1 MNKIIKRN
9 SEIVEYNSNKI
20 KSAIKSANH
29 DLDNKFSDAEI
40 EVIYE
45 ASKNEVEELLK
56 THNVSVEEINDIVEK
71 AMMKYDCYELAK
83 QFIEYRY
90 RHKLIRESNT
100 TDESIFE
107 LINGKSEYWNEENS
121 NKNARLVTTQRDYI
135 AGIVNTDIAR
145 RFLLPKDVVKA
156 HDEGIIH
163 EHDMDYLADFARHN
177 CELINLDDMLQNGTV
192 LNGVMIEKPHRLITA
207 STIATQIMTAVS
219 ASTYGGLTITL
230 THLAPF
236 VRNSFYF
243 HYKFFVEKILNQ
255 QINPKLD
262 ADTEMCNDLYLENKL
277 AYKYATE
284 QLNKEIEDSVQ
295 TFNYQ
300 INSMSSTNGQAPFC
314 SVFMY
319 LNETDEYKD
328 ELALLIKEFLVQRI
342 KGLKNEK
349 GVYVTQAFPKLLYV
363 LEEDNIREDSKY
375 WYLTELSAKCSAKR
389 LVPDYISEKVMRR
402 LKINKFGYGDVYG
415 PMGCVAGNEV
425 ITYKFN
431 HSVYIETF
439 EKMWDRLAKAYEV
452 KYQPN
457 NKDLYIDTDGV
468 EIYDQTKGFVKN
480 LRVIKNHNKKWLKI
494 TFSDGRI
501 LTCTPDH
508 PFETMDKG
516 VVKAQDLTD
525 ANTIEIDC
533 RPNNEI
539 DKALIVKTD
548 VAWLNGFMFC
558 NGTIGERNA
567 VMIDEKEDQTVI
579 DKITN
584 LLKNEYKLNTEIVSK
599 NRLLKGYYKDIEISG
614 EKVNYLN
621 NLRKDSFFEELYPEI
636 RTMSSEIF
644 KWVKNSQLAF
654 IAGMVDASGSLSTTG
669 KLATIK
675 LETFTKQTALQ
686 MMLLIQSCGMYAS
699 LYEND
704 GRYKYRVEF
713 TPTQEL
719 LDYIVS
725 PKKKDIKKAS
735 IERKNKPTTCHM
747 ISVEE
752 FEKEDFSYDVS
763 TGSEHFTVSGLY
775 SHNCRSFLTPDRIEG
790 NPANALN
797 YDPNKGKYWGRFNMG
812 VCTVNLFDAALS
824 SNRNES
830 EFWKLLDERCELCH
844 SGLKV
849 RINRLASATSD
860 VAPILWQYGA
870 LARLKPHEKIE
881 KLVYGGY
888 STASLGYAA
897 LYECVKYMTGLNLT
911 DKEGEAFGMR
921 VMNFLN
927 DKCAKW
933 KKEENIDYSVYGTPL
948 ETTTYKFAKMA
959 KKRFGEDVFV
969 NLDGHD
975 REYVTNS
982 SHTPVFQNI
991 DAFDK
996 LDIDGKFQELSPG
1009 GNVIYIETPNLQ
1021 NNIEAIIE
1029 VIKYMYDHTMYGE
1042 LNTKS
1047 DYCMNCG
1054 YDGEIMVVEDEK
1066 THKLVWECPNC
1077 KNRDQ
1082 NKMQVTRR
1090 TCGYL
1095 GSHYWNQGR
1104 TDEIRS
1110 RVMHLDNVKE

>member
-1 MNKIIKRN
+1 MNQIKKRKGNLVAYDPEKIR
-9 SEIVEYNSNKI
+9 V
-20 KSAIKSANH
+20 AITSANH
-29 DLDNKFSDAEI
+29 DIKKKASDAEI
-40 EVIYE
+40 EVIFE
-45 ASKNEVEELLK
+45 AAKNEVEELL
-56 THNVSVEEINDIVEK
+56 TNHNVSVEEINDVVER

-163 EHDMDYLADFARHN
+163 EHDLDYLADFARHN
-177 CELINLDDMLQNGTV
+177 CELINLEDMLQNGTV
-192 LNGVMIEKPHRLITA
+192 LNGVMIEKPHRFITA

-219 ASTYGGLTITL
+219 ASSYGGLTVTL

-236 VRNSFYF
+236 VRSSFYR
-243 HYKFFVEKILNQ
+243 HYKFFVKEVLEQELNAL
-255 QINPKLD
+255 INEDTRMDSDVYASIPAALD
-262 ADTEMCNDLYLENKL
+262 
-277 AYKYATE
+277 YATK
-284 QLNKEIEDSVQ
+284 QIKKEVEDGVQ

-300 INSMSSTNGQAPFC
+300 INSMSSTNGQSPFC

-328 ELALLIKEFLVQRI
+328 ELAMIIEEFLKQRI
-342 KGLKNEK
+342 QGLKNEK
-349 GVYVTQAFPKLLYV
+349 GIYVTQAFPKLLYV
-363 LEEDNIREDSKY
+363 LEEDNITEGSRY

-389 LVPDYISEKVMRR
+389 LVPDYVSEKMMKS
-402 LKINKFGYGDVYG
+402 LKINKFGVGDCYG
-415 PMGCVAGNEV
+415 PMG
-425 ITYKFN
+425 
-431 HSVYIETF
+431 
-439 EKMWDRLAKAYEV
+439 
-452 KYQPN
+452 
-457 NKDLYIDTDGV
+457 
-468 EIYDQTKGFVKN
+468 
-480 LRVIKNHNKKWLKI
+480 
-494 TFSDGRI
+494 
-501 LTCTPDH
+501 
-508 PFETMDKG
+508 
-516 VVKAQDLTD
+516 
-525 ANTIEIDC
+525 
-533 RPNNEI
+533 
-539 DKALIVKTD
+539 
-548 VAWLNGFMFC
+548 
-558 NGTIGERNA
+558 
-567 VMIDEKEDQTVI
+567 
-579 DKITN
+579 
-584 LLKNEYKLNTEIVSK
+584 
-599 NRLLKGYYKDIEISG
+599 
-614 EKVNYLN
+614 
-621 NLRKDSFFEELYPEI
+621 
-636 RTMSSEIF
+636 
-644 KWVKNSQLAF
+644 
-654 IAGMVDASGSLSTTG
+654 
-669 KLATIK
+669 
-675 LETFTKQTALQ
+675 
-686 MMLLIQSCGMYAS
+686 
-699 LYEND
+699 
-704 GRYKYRVEF
+704 
-713 TPTQEL
+713 
-719 LDYIVS
+719 
-725 PKKKDIKKAS
+725 
-735 IERKNKPTTCHM
+735 
-747 ISVEE
+747 
-752 FEKEDFSYDVS
+752 
-763 TGSEHFTVSGLY
+763 
-775 SHNCRSFLTPDRIEG
+775 CRSFLTPDRIEG

-824 SNRNES
+824 SNRNEG
-830 EFWKLLDERCELCH
+830 EFWKLLDDRCELCH
-844 SGLKV
+844 TGLKV

-860 VAPILWQYGA
+860 VAPILWQHGA
-870 LARLKPHEKIE
+870 LARLQPHEKLE

-959 KKRFGEDVFV
+959 KKKFGDDVFV
-969 NLDGHD
+969 KLDGHD
-975 REYVTNS
+975 RDYVTNS

-996 LDIDGKFQELSPG
+996 LGIDGKFQELSPG

-1021 NNIEAIIE
+1021 NNIEAILE

-1054 YDGEIMVVEDEK
+1054 YDGDIMVVEDEK

-1110 RVMHLDNVKE
+1110 RVLHLDNVCE

>member
-1 MNKIIKRN
+1 MNQIKKRKGNLVAYDPEKIR
-9 SEIVEYNSNKI
+9 V
-20 KSAIKSANH
+20 AITSANH
-29 DLDNKFSDAEI
+29 DIKKKASDAEI
-40 EVIYE
+40 EVIFE
-45 ASKNEVEELLK
+45 AAKNEVEELL
-56 THNVSVEEINDIVEK
+56 TNHNVSVDEINDIVER

-177 CELINLDDMLQNGTV
+177 CELINLEDMLQNGTV
-192 LNGVMIEKPHRLITA
+192 LNGVMIEKPHRFITA

-219 ASTYGGLTITL
+219 ASSYGGLTVTL

-236 VRNSFYF
+236 VRSSFYR
-243 HYKFFVEKILNQ
+243 HYKFFVKEVLDQELNAL
-255 QINPKLD
+255 INEDTRMDSDVYASIPAALD
-262 ADTEMCNDLYLENKL
+262 
-277 AYKYATE
+277 YATK
-284 QLNKEIEDSVQ
+284 QIKKEVEDGVQ

-300 INSMSSTNGQAPFC
+300 INSMSSTNGQSPFC

-328 ELALLIKEFLVQRI
+328 ELAMIIEEFLKQRI
-342 KGLKNEK
+342 QGLKNEK
-349 GVYVTQAFPKLLYV
+349 GIYVTQAFPKLLYV
-363 LEEDNIREDSKY
+363 LEEDNITEGSRY

-389 LVPDYISEKVMRR
+389 LVPDYVSEKMMKS
-402 LKINKFGYGDVYG
+402 LKINKFGVGDCYG
-415 PMGCVAGNEV
+415 PMG
-425 ITYKFN
+425 
-431 HSVYIETF
+431 
-439 EKMWDRLAKAYEV
+439 
-452 KYQPN
+452 
-457 NKDLYIDTDGV
+457 
-468 EIYDQTKGFVKN
+468 
-480 LRVIKNHNKKWLKI
+480 
-494 TFSDGRI
+494 
-501 LTCTPDH
+501 
-508 PFETMDKG
+508 
-516 VVKAQDLTD
+516 
-525 ANTIEIDC
+525 
-533 RPNNEI
+533 
-539 DKALIVKTD
+539 
-548 VAWLNGFMFC
+548 
-558 NGTIGERNA
+558 
-567 VMIDEKEDQTVI
+567 
-579 DKITN
+579 
-584 LLKNEYKLNTEIVSK
+584 
-599 NRLLKGYYKDIEISG
+599 
-614 EKVNYLN
+614 
-621 NLRKDSFFEELYPEI
+621 
-636 RTMSSEIF
+636 
-644 KWVKNSQLAF
+644 
-654 IAGMVDASGSLSTTG
+654 
-669 KLATIK
+669 
-675 LETFTKQTALQ
+675 
-686 MMLLIQSCGMYAS
+686 
-699 LYEND
+699 
-704 GRYKYRVEF
+704 
-713 TPTQEL
+713 
-719 LDYIVS
+719 
-725 PKKKDIKKAS
+725 
-735 IERKNKPTTCHM
+735 
-747 ISVEE
+747 
-752 FEKEDFSYDVS
+752 
-763 TGSEHFTVSGLY
+763 
-775 SHNCRSFLTPDRIEG
+775 CRSFLTPDRIEG

-824 SNRNES
+824 SNRNEG
-830 EFWKLLDERCELCH
+830 EFWKLLDDRCELCH
-844 SGLKV
+844 TGLKV

-860 VAPILWQYGA
+860 VAPILWQHGA
-870 LARLKPHEKIE
+870 LARLQPHEKLE

-927 DKCAKW
+927 DKCANW

-959 KKRFGEDVFV
+959 KKKFGDDVFV
-969 NLDGHD
+969 KLDGHD
-975 REYVTNS
+975 RDYVTNS

-1021 NNIEAIIE
+1021 NNIEAILE

-1110 RVMHLDNVKE
+1110 RVLHLDNVCE

>member
-1 MNKIIKRN
+1 MNQIKKRN
-9 SEIVEYNSNKI
+9 GNLVAYDPEKI
-20 KSAIKSANH
+20 RVAITSANH
-29 DLDNKFSDAEI
+29 DIKKKASDAEI
-40 EVIYE
+40 EVIFE
-45 ASKNEVEELLK
+45 ATKNEVEELL
-56 THNVSVEEINDIVEK
+56 TNHNVSVDEINDIVER

-177 CELINLDDMLQNGTV
+177 CELINLEDMLQNGTV
-192 LNGVMIEKPHRLITA
+192 LNGVMIEKPHRFITA

-219 ASTYGGLTITL
+219 ASSYGGLTVTL

-236 VRNSFYF
+236 VRSSFYR
-243 HYKFFVEKILNQ
+243 HYKFFVKEVLNEELNSL
-255 QINPKLD
+255 INEDTRMDSDVYASIPAALD
-262 ADTEMCNDLYLENKL
+262 
-277 AYKYATE
+277 YATK
-284 QLNKEIEDSVQ
+284 QIKKEVEDGVQ

-300 INSMSSTNGQAPFC
+300 INSMSSTNGQSPFC

-328 ELALLIKEFLVQRI
+328 ELAMIIEEFLKQRI
-342 KGLKNEK
+342 QGLKNEK
-349 GVYVTQAFPKLLYV
+349 GIYVTQAFPKLLYV
-363 LEEDNIREDSKY
+363 LEEDNITEGSRY

-389 LVPDYISEKVMRR
+389 LVPDYVSEKMMKS
-402 LKINKFGYGDVYG
+402 LKINKFGVGDCYG
-415 PMGCVAGNEV
+415 PMG
-425 ITYKFN
+425 
-431 HSVYIETF
+431 
-439 EKMWDRLAKAYEV
+439 
-452 KYQPN
+452 
-457 NKDLYIDTDGV
+457 
-468 EIYDQTKGFVKN
+468 
-480 LRVIKNHNKKWLKI
+480 
-494 TFSDGRI
+494 
-501 LTCTPDH
+501 
-508 PFETMDKG
+508 
-516 VVKAQDLTD
+516 
-525 ANTIEIDC
+525 
-533 RPNNEI
+533 
-539 DKALIVKTD
+539 
-548 VAWLNGFMFC
+548 
-558 NGTIGERNA
+558 
-567 VMIDEKEDQTVI
+567 
-579 DKITN
+579 
-584 LLKNEYKLNTEIVSK
+584 
-599 NRLLKGYYKDIEISG
+599 
-614 EKVNYLN
+614 
-621 NLRKDSFFEELYPEI
+621 
-636 RTMSSEIF
+636 
-644 KWVKNSQLAF
+644 
-654 IAGMVDASGSLSTTG
+654 
-669 KLATIK
+669 
-675 LETFTKQTALQ
+675 
-686 MMLLIQSCGMYAS
+686 
-699 LYEND
+699 
-704 GRYKYRVEF
+704 
-713 TPTQEL
+713 
-719 LDYIVS
+719 
-725 PKKKDIKKAS
+725 
-735 IERKNKPTTCHM
+735 
-747 ISVEE
+747 
-752 FEKEDFSYDVS
+752 
-763 TGSEHFTVSGLY
+763 
-775 SHNCRSFLTPDRIEG
+775 CRSFLTPDRIEG

-812 VCTVNLFDAALS
+812 VCTVNLFDVALS
-824 SNRNES
+824 SNRNEG
-830 EFWKLLDERCELCH
+830 EFWKLLDDRCELCH
-844 SGLKV
+844 TGLKV

-860 VAPILWQYGA
+860 VAPILWQHGA
-870 LARLKPHEKIE
+870 LARLQPHEKLE

-959 KKRFGEDVFV
+959 KKKFGDDVFV
-969 NLDGHD
+969 KLDGHD
-975 REYVTNS
+975 RDYVTNS

-1021 NNIEAIIE
+1021 NNIEAILE

-1110 RVMHLDNVKE
+1110 RVMHLDNVCE

>member
-1 MNKIIKRN
+1 MNQIKKRKGNLVAYDPEKIR
-9 SEIVEYNSNKI
+9 V
-20 KSAIKSANH
+20 AITSANH
-29 DLDNKFSDAEI
+29 DIKKKASDAEI
-40 EVIYE
+40 EVIFE
-45 ASKNEVEELLK
+45 ATKNEVEELLNN
-56 THNVSVEEINDIVEK
+56 HNVSVEEINDIVER

-156 HDEGIIH
+156 HDEGVIH

-177 CELINLDDMLQNGTV
+177 CELINLEDMLQNGTV
-192 LNGVMIEKPHRLITA
+192 LNGVMIEKPHRFITA

-219 ASTYGGLTITL
+219 ASSYGGLTVTL

-236 VRNSFYF
+236 VRSSFYR
-243 HYKFFVEKILNQ
+243 HYKFFVKEVLGQELNAL
-255 QINPKLD
+255 INEDTRMDSDVYASIPAALD
-262 ADTEMCNDLYLENKL
+262 
-277 AYKYATE
+277 YATK
-284 QLNKEIEDSVQ
+284 QIKKEVEDGVQ

-300 INSMSSTNGQAPFC
+300 INSMSSTNGQSPFC

-328 ELALLIKEFLVQRI
+328 ELAMIIEEFLKQRI
-342 KGLKNEK
+342 QGLKNEK
-349 GVYVTQAFPKLLYV
+349 GIYVTQAFPKLLYV
-363 LEEDNIREDSKY
+363 LEEDNITEGSKY

-389 LVPDYISEKVMRR
+389 LVPDYVSEKMMKS
-402 LKINKFGYGDVYG
+402 LKINKFGVGDCYG
-415 PMGCVAGNEV
+415 PMG
-425 ITYKFN
+425 
-431 HSVYIETF
+431 
-439 EKMWDRLAKAYEV
+439 
-452 KYQPN
+452 
-457 NKDLYIDTDGV
+457 
-468 EIYDQTKGFVKN
+468 
-480 LRVIKNHNKKWLKI
+480 
-494 TFSDGRI
+494 
-501 LTCTPDH
+501 
-508 PFETMDKG
+508 
-516 VVKAQDLTD
+516 
-525 ANTIEIDC
+525 
-533 RPNNEI
+533 
-539 DKALIVKTD
+539 
-548 VAWLNGFMFC
+548 
-558 NGTIGERNA
+558 
-567 VMIDEKEDQTVI
+567 
-579 DKITN
+579 
-584 LLKNEYKLNTEIVSK
+584 
-599 NRLLKGYYKDIEISG
+599 
-614 EKVNYLN
+614 
-621 NLRKDSFFEELYPEI
+621 
-636 RTMSSEIF
+636 
-644 KWVKNSQLAF
+644 
-654 IAGMVDASGSLSTTG
+654 
-669 KLATIK
+669 
-675 LETFTKQTALQ
+675 
-686 MMLLIQSCGMYAS
+686 
-699 LYEND
+699 
-704 GRYKYRVEF
+704 
-713 TPTQEL
+713 
-719 LDYIVS
+719 
-725 PKKKDIKKAS
+725 
-735 IERKNKPTTCHM
+735 
-747 ISVEE
+747 
-752 FEKEDFSYDVS
+752 
-763 TGSEHFTVSGLY
+763 
-775 SHNCRSFLTPDRIEG
+775 CRSFLTPDRIEG

-824 SNRNES
+824 SNRNEG
-830 EFWKLLDERCELCH
+830 EFWKLLDDRCELCH
-844 SGLKV
+844 TGLKV

-860 VAPILWQYGA
+860 VAPILWQHGA
-870 LARLKPHEKIE
+870 LARLQPHEKLE

-959 KKRFGEDVFV
+959 KKKFGDDVFV

-975 REYVTNS
+975 RDYVTNS

-1021 NNIEAIIE
+1021 NNIEAILE

-1054 YDGEIMVVEDEK
+1054 YDGEIVVVEDEK

-1110 RVMHLDNVKE
+1110 RVLHLDNVCE

>member
-1 MNKIIKRN
+1 MNQIKKRKGNLVAYDPEKIR
-9 SEIVEYNSNKI
+9 V
-20 KSAIKSANH
+20 AITSANH
-29 DLDNKFSDAEI
+29 DIKKKASDAEI
-40 EVIYE
+40 EVIFE
-45 ASKNEVEELLK
+45 AAKNEVEELL
-56 THNVSVEEINDIVEK
+56 TNHNVSVDEINDIVER

-177 CELINLDDMLQNGTV
+177 CELINLEDMLQNGTV
-192 LNGVMIEKPHRLITA
+192 LNGVMIEKPHRFITA

-219 ASTYGGLTITL
+219 ASSYGGLTVTL

-236 VRNSFYF
+236 VRSSFYR
-243 HYKFFVEKILNQ
+243 HYKFFVKEVLEQELNAL
-255 QINPKLD
+255 INEDTRMDSDVYASIPAALD
-262 ADTEMCNDLYLENKL
+262 
-277 AYKYATE
+277 YATK
-284 QLNKEIEDSVQ
+284 QIKKEVEDGVQ

-300 INSMSSTNGQAPFC
+300 INSMSSTNGQSPFC

-328 ELALLIKEFLVQRI
+328 ELAMIIEEFLKQRI
-342 KGLKNEK
+342 QGLKNEK
-349 GVYVTQAFPKLLYV
+349 GIYVTQAFPKLLYV
-363 LEEDNIREDSKY
+363 LEEDNITEGPRY

-389 LVPDYISEKVMRR
+389 LVPDYVSEKMMKN
-402 LKINKFGYGDVYG
+402 LKINKFGVGDCYG
-415 PMGCVAGNEV
+415 PMG
-425 ITYKFN
+425 
-431 HSVYIETF
+431 
-439 EKMWDRLAKAYEV
+439 
-452 KYQPN
+452 
-457 NKDLYIDTDGV
+457 
-468 EIYDQTKGFVKN
+468 
-480 LRVIKNHNKKWLKI
+480 
-494 TFSDGRI
+494 
-501 LTCTPDH
+501 
-508 PFETMDKG
+508 
-516 VVKAQDLTD
+516 
-525 ANTIEIDC
+525 
-533 RPNNEI
+533 
-539 DKALIVKTD
+539 
-548 VAWLNGFMFC
+548 
-558 NGTIGERNA
+558 
-567 VMIDEKEDQTVI
+567 
-579 DKITN
+579 
-584 LLKNEYKLNTEIVSK
+584 
-599 NRLLKGYYKDIEISG
+599 
-614 EKVNYLN
+614 
-621 NLRKDSFFEELYPEI
+621 
-636 RTMSSEIF
+636 
-644 KWVKNSQLAF
+644 
-654 IAGMVDASGSLSTTG
+654 
-669 KLATIK
+669 
-675 LETFTKQTALQ
+675 
-686 MMLLIQSCGMYAS
+686 
-699 LYEND
+699 
-704 GRYKYRVEF
+704 
-713 TPTQEL
+713 
-719 LDYIVS
+719 
-725 PKKKDIKKAS
+725 
-735 IERKNKPTTCHM
+735 
-747 ISVEE
+747 
-752 FEKEDFSYDVS
+752 
-763 TGSEHFTVSGLY
+763 
-775 SHNCRSFLTPDRIEG
+775 CRSFLTPDRIEG

-824 SNRNES
+824 SNRNEG
-830 EFWKLLDERCELCH
+830 EFWKLLDDRCELCH
-844 SGLKV
+844 TGLKV

-860 VAPILWQYGA
+860 VAPILWQHGA
-870 LARLKPHEKIE
+870 LARLQPHEKLE

-959 KKRFGEDVFV
+959 KKKFGDDVFV

-975 REYVTNS
+975 RDYVTNS

-1021 NNIEAIIE
+1021 NNIEAILE

-1054 YDGEIMVVEDEK
+1054 YDGEIVVVEDEK

-1110 RVMHLDNVKE
+1110 RVLHLDNVCE

>member
-1 MNKIIKRN
+1 MNQIKKRKGNLVAYDPEKIR
-9 SEIVEYNSNKI
+9 V
-20 KSAIKSANH
+20 AITSANH
-29 DLDNKFSDAEI
+29 DIKKKASDAET
-40 EVIYE
+40 EVIFE
-45 ASKNEVEELLK
+45 AAKNEVEELL
-56 THNVSVEEINDIVEK
+56 TNHNVSVDEINDIVER

-177 CELINLDDMLQNGTV
+177 CELINLEDMLQNGTV
-192 LNGVMIEKPHRLITA
+192 LNGVMIEKPHRFITA

-219 ASTYGGLTITL
+219 ASSYGGLTVTL

-236 VRNSFYF
+236 VRSSFYR
-243 HYKFFVEKILNQ
+243 HYKFFVKEVLNEELNSL
-255 QINPKLD
+255 INEDTRMDSDVYASIPAALD
-262 ADTEMCNDLYLENKL
+262 
-277 AYKYATE
+277 YATK
-284 QLNKEIEDSVQ
+284 QIKKEVEDGVQ

-300 INSMSSTNGQAPFC
+300 INSMSSTNGQSPFC

-328 ELALLIKEFLVQRI
+328 ELAMIIEEFLKQRI
-342 KGLKNEK
+342 QGLKNEK
-349 GVYVTQAFPKLLYV
+349 GIYVTQAFPKLLYV
-363 LEEDNIREDSKY
+363 LEEDNITEGSRY

-389 LVPDYISEKVMRR
+389 LVPDYVSEKMMKS
-402 LKINKFGYGDVYG
+402 LKINKFGVGDCYG
-415 PMGCVAGNEV
+415 PMG
-425 ITYKFN
+425 
-431 HSVYIETF
+431 
-439 EKMWDRLAKAYEV
+439 
-452 KYQPN
+452 
-457 NKDLYIDTDGV
+457 
-468 EIYDQTKGFVKN
+468 
-480 LRVIKNHNKKWLKI
+480 
-494 TFSDGRI
+494 
-501 LTCTPDH
+501 
-508 PFETMDKG
+508 
-516 VVKAQDLTD
+516 
-525 ANTIEIDC
+525 
-533 RPNNEI
+533 
-539 DKALIVKTD
+539 
-548 VAWLNGFMFC
+548 
-558 NGTIGERNA
+558 
-567 VMIDEKEDQTVI
+567 
-579 DKITN
+579 
-584 LLKNEYKLNTEIVSK
+584 
-599 NRLLKGYYKDIEISG
+599 
-614 EKVNYLN
+614 
-621 NLRKDSFFEELYPEI
+621 
-636 RTMSSEIF
+636 
-644 KWVKNSQLAF
+644 
-654 IAGMVDASGSLSTTG
+654 
-669 KLATIK
+669 
-675 LETFTKQTALQ
+675 
-686 MMLLIQSCGMYAS
+686 
-699 LYEND
+699 
-704 GRYKYRVEF
+704 
-713 TPTQEL
+713 
-719 LDYIVS
+719 
-725 PKKKDIKKAS
+725 
-735 IERKNKPTTCHM
+735 
-747 ISVEE
+747 
-752 FEKEDFSYDVS
+752 
-763 TGSEHFTVSGLY
+763 
-775 SHNCRSFLTPDRIEG
+775 CRSFLTPDRIEG

-824 SNRNES
+824 SNRNEG
-830 EFWKLLDERCELCH
+830 EFWKLLDDRCELCH
-844 SGLKV
+844 TGLKV

-860 VAPILWQYGA
+860 VAPILWQHGA
-870 LARLKPHEKIE
+870 LARLQPHEKLE

-959 KKRFGEDVFV
+959 KKKFGDDVFV
-969 NLDGHD
+969 KLDGHD
-975 REYVTNS
+975 RDYVTNS

-1021 NNIEAIIE
+1021 NNIEAILE

-1110 RVMHLDNVKE
+1110 RVLHLDNVCE

>member
-1 MNKIIKRN
+1 MNQIKKRN
-9 SEIVEYNSNKI
+9 GNLVAYDPEKI
-20 KSAIKSANH
+20 RVAITSANH
-29 DLDNKFSDAEI
+29 DIKKKASDAEI
-40 EVIYE
+40 EVIFE
-45 ASKNEVEELLK
+45 AAKNEVEELL
-56 THNVSVEEINDIVEK
+56 TNHNVSVDEINDIVER

-177 CELINLDDMLQNGTV
+177 CELINLEDMLQNGTV
-192 LNGVMIEKPHRLITA
+192 LNGVMIEKPHRFITA

-219 ASTYGGLTITL
+219 ASSYGGLTVTL

-236 VRNSFYF
+236 VRSSFYR
-243 HYKFFVEKILNQ
+243 HYKFFVKEVLNEELNSL
-255 QINPKLD
+255 INEDTRMDSDVYASIPAALD
-262 ADTEMCNDLYLENKL
+262 
-277 AYKYATE
+277 YATK
-284 QLNKEIEDSVQ
+284 QIKKEVEDGVQ

-300 INSMSSTNGQAPFC
+300 INSMSSTNGQSPFC

-328 ELALLIKEFLVQRI
+328 ELAMIIEEFLKQRI
-342 KGLKNEK
+342 QGLKNEK
-349 GVYVTQAFPKLLYV
+349 GIYVTQAFPKLLYV
-363 LEEDNIREDSKY
+363 LEEDNITEGSRY

-389 LVPDYISEKVMRR
+389 LVPDYVSEKMMKS
-402 LKINKFGYGDVYG
+402 LKINKFGVGDCYG
-415 PMGCVAGNEV
+415 PMG
-425 ITYKFN
+425 
-431 HSVYIETF
+431 
-439 EKMWDRLAKAYEV
+439 
-452 KYQPN
+452 
-457 NKDLYIDTDGV
+457 
-468 EIYDQTKGFVKN
+468 
-480 LRVIKNHNKKWLKI
+480 
-494 TFSDGRI
+494 
-501 LTCTPDH
+501 
-508 PFETMDKG
+508 
-516 VVKAQDLTD
+516 
-525 ANTIEIDC
+525 
-533 RPNNEI
+533 
-539 DKALIVKTD
+539 
-548 VAWLNGFMFC
+548 
-558 NGTIGERNA
+558 
-567 VMIDEKEDQTVI
+567 
-579 DKITN
+579 
-584 LLKNEYKLNTEIVSK
+584 
-599 NRLLKGYYKDIEISG
+599 
-614 EKVNYLN
+614 
-621 NLRKDSFFEELYPEI
+621 
-636 RTMSSEIF
+636 
-644 KWVKNSQLAF
+644 
-654 IAGMVDASGSLSTTG
+654 
-669 KLATIK
+669 
-675 LETFTKQTALQ
+675 
-686 MMLLIQSCGMYAS
+686 
-699 LYEND
+699 
-704 GRYKYRVEF
+704 
-713 TPTQEL
+713 
-719 LDYIVS
+719 
-725 PKKKDIKKAS
+725 
-735 IERKNKPTTCHM
+735 
-747 ISVEE
+747 
-752 FEKEDFSYDVS
+752 
-763 TGSEHFTVSGLY
+763 
-775 SHNCRSFLTPDRIEG
+775 CRSFLTPDRIEG

-824 SNRNES
+824 SNRNEG
-830 EFWKLLDERCELCH
+830 EFWKLLDDRCELCH
-844 SGLKV
+844 TGLKV

-860 VAPILWQYGA
+860 VAPILWQHGA
-870 LARLKPHEKIE
+870 LARLQPHEKLE

-959 KKRFGEDVFV
+959 KKKFGDDVFV
-969 NLDGHD
+969 KLDGHD
-975 REYVTNS
+975 RDYVTNS

-1021 NNIEAIIE
+1021 NNIEAILE

-1110 RVMHLDNVKE
+1110 RVLHLDNVCE

>member
-1 MNKIIKRN
+1 MNQIKKRKGNLVAYDPEKIR
-9 SEIVEYNSNKI
+9 V
-20 KSAIKSANH
+20 AITSANH
-29 DLDNKFSDAEI
+29 DIKKKASDAEI
-40 EVIYE
+40 EVIFE
-45 ASKNEVEELLK
+45 AAKNEVEELL
-56 THNVSVEEINDIVEK
+56 TNHNVSVEEINDIVER

-177 CELINLDDMLQNGTV
+177 CELINLEDMLQNGTV
-192 LNGVMIEKPHRLITA
+192 LNGVMIEKPHRFITA

-219 ASTYGGLTITL
+219 ASSYGGLTVTL

-236 VRNSFYF
+236 VRSSFYR
-243 HYKFFVEKILNQ
+243 HYKFFVKEVLGQ
-255 QINPKLD
+255 ELHALINEDTRMDSDVYASIPAALD
-262 ADTEMCNDLYLENKL
+262 
-277 AYKYATE
+277 YATK
-284 QLNKEIEDSVQ
+284 QIKKEVEDGVQ

-300 INSMSSTNGQAPFC
+300 INSMSSTNGQSPFC

-328 ELALLIKEFLVQRI
+328 ELAMIIEEFLKQRI
-342 KGLKNEK
+342 QGLKNEK
-349 GVYVTQAFPKLLYV
+349 GIYVTQAFPKLLYV
-363 LEEDNIREDSKY
+363 LEEDNITEGSRY

-389 LVPDYISEKVMRR
+389 LVPDYVSEKMMKS
-402 LKINKFGYGDVYG
+402 LKINKFGVGDCYG
-415 PMGCVAGNEV
+415 PMG
-425 ITYKFN
+425 
-431 HSVYIETF
+431 
-439 EKMWDRLAKAYEV
+439 
-452 KYQPN
+452 
-457 NKDLYIDTDGV
+457 
-468 EIYDQTKGFVKN
+468 
-480 LRVIKNHNKKWLKI
+480 
-494 TFSDGRI
+494 
-501 LTCTPDH
+501 
-508 PFETMDKG
+508 
-516 VVKAQDLTD
+516 
-525 ANTIEIDC
+525 
-533 RPNNEI
+533 
-539 DKALIVKTD
+539 
-548 VAWLNGFMFC
+548 
-558 NGTIGERNA
+558 
-567 VMIDEKEDQTVI
+567 
-579 DKITN
+579 
-584 LLKNEYKLNTEIVSK
+584 
-599 NRLLKGYYKDIEISG
+599 
-614 EKVNYLN
+614 
-621 NLRKDSFFEELYPEI
+621 
-636 RTMSSEIF
+636 
-644 KWVKNSQLAF
+644 
-654 IAGMVDASGSLSTTG
+654 
-669 KLATIK
+669 
-675 LETFTKQTALQ
+675 
-686 MMLLIQSCGMYAS
+686 
-699 LYEND
+699 
-704 GRYKYRVEF
+704 
-713 TPTQEL
+713 
-719 LDYIVS
+719 
-725 PKKKDIKKAS
+725 
-735 IERKNKPTTCHM
+735 
-747 ISVEE
+747 
-752 FEKEDFSYDVS
+752 
-763 TGSEHFTVSGLY
+763 
-775 SHNCRSFLTPDRIEG
+775 CRSFLTPDRIEG

-824 SNRNES
+824 SNRNEG
-830 EFWKLLDERCELCH
+830 EFWKLLDDRCELCH
-844 SGLKV
+844 TGLKV

-860 VAPILWQYGA
+860 VAPILWQHGA
-870 LARLKPHEKIE
+870 LARLQPHEKLE

-959 KKRFGEDVFV
+959 KKKFGDDVFV

-975 REYVTNS
+975 RDYVTNS

-1021 NNIEAIIE
+1021 NNIEAILE

-1110 RVMHLDNVKE
+1110 RVLHLDNVCE

>member
-1 MNKIIKRN
+1 MNQIKKRKGNLVAYDPEKIR
-9 SEIVEYNSNKI
+9 V
-20 KSAIKSANH
+20 AITSANH
-29 DLDNKFSDAEI
+29 DIKKKASDAEI
-40 EVIYE
+40 EVIFE
-45 ASKNEVEELLK
+45 ATKNEVEELLNN
-56 THNVSVEEINDIVEK
+56 HNVSVEEINDIVER

-156 HDEGIIH
+156 HDEGVIH

-177 CELINLDDMLQNGTV
+177 CELINLEDMLQNGTV
-192 LNGVMIEKPHRLITA
+192 LNGVMIEKPHRFITA

-219 ASTYGGLTITL
+219 ASSYGGLTVTL

-236 VRNSFYF
+236 VRSSFYR
-243 HYKFFVEKILNQ
+243 HYKFFVKEVLGQELNAL
-255 QINPKLD
+255 INEDTRMDSDVYASIPAALD
-262 ADTEMCNDLYLENKL
+262 
-277 AYKYATE
+277 YATK
-284 QLNKEIEDSVQ
+284 QIKKEVEDGVQ

-300 INSMSSTNGQAPFC
+300 INSMSSTNGQSPFC

-328 ELALLIKEFLVQRI
+328 ELAMIIEEFLKQRI
-342 KGLKNEK
+342 QGLKNEK
-349 GVYVTQAFPKLLYV
+349 GIYVTQAFPKLLYV
-363 LEEDNIREDSKY
+363 LEEDNITEGSRY

-389 LVPDYISEKVMRR
+389 LVPDYVSEKMMKS
-402 LKINKFGYGDVYG
+402 LKINKFGVGDCYG
-415 PMGCVAGNEV
+415 PMG
-425 ITYKFN
+425 
-431 HSVYIETF
+431 
-439 EKMWDRLAKAYEV
+439 
-452 KYQPN
+452 
-457 NKDLYIDTDGV
+457 
-468 EIYDQTKGFVKN
+468 
-480 LRVIKNHNKKWLKI
+480 
-494 TFSDGRI
+494 
-501 LTCTPDH
+501 
-508 PFETMDKG
+508 
-516 VVKAQDLTD
+516 
-525 ANTIEIDC
+525 
-533 RPNNEI
+533 
-539 DKALIVKTD
+539 
-548 VAWLNGFMFC
+548 
-558 NGTIGERNA
+558 
-567 VMIDEKEDQTVI
+567 
-579 DKITN
+579 
-584 LLKNEYKLNTEIVSK
+584 
-599 NRLLKGYYKDIEISG
+599 
-614 EKVNYLN
+614 
-621 NLRKDSFFEELYPEI
+621 
-636 RTMSSEIF
+636 
-644 KWVKNSQLAF
+644 
-654 IAGMVDASGSLSTTG
+654 
-669 KLATIK
+669 
-675 LETFTKQTALQ
+675 
-686 MMLLIQSCGMYAS
+686 
-699 LYEND
+699 
-704 GRYKYRVEF
+704 
-713 TPTQEL
+713 
-719 LDYIVS
+719 
-725 PKKKDIKKAS
+725 
-735 IERKNKPTTCHM
+735 
-747 ISVEE
+747 
-752 FEKEDFSYDVS
+752 
-763 TGSEHFTVSGLY
+763 
-775 SHNCRSFLTPDRIEG
+775 CRSFLTPDRIEG

-824 SNRNES
+824 SNRNEG
-830 EFWKLLDERCELCH
+830 EFWKLLDDRCELCH
-844 SGLKV
+844 TGLKV

-860 VAPILWQYGA
+860 VAPILWQHGA
-870 LARLKPHEKIE
+870 LARLQPHEKLE

-959 KKRFGEDVFV
+959 KKKFGDDVFV

-975 REYVTNS
+975 RDYVTNS

-1021 NNIEAIIE
+1021 NNIEAILE

-1054 YDGEIMVVEDEK
+1054 YDGEIVVVEDEK

-1110 RVMHLDNVKE
+1110 RVLHLDNVRE

>member
-1 MNKIIKRN
+1 MNQIKKRKGNLVAYDPEKIR
-9 SEIVEYNSNKI
+9 V
-20 KSAIKSANH
+20 AITSANH
-29 DLDNKFSDAEI
+29 DIKKKASDAEI
-40 EVIYE
+40 EVIFE
-45 ASKNEVEELLK
+45 AAKNEVEELL
-56 THNVSVEEINDIVEK
+56 TNHNVSVEEINDVVER

-177 CELINLDDMLQNGTV
+177 CELINLEDMLQNGTV
-192 LNGVMIEKPHRLITA
+192 LNGVMIEKPHRFITA

-219 ASTYGGLTITL
+219 ASSYGGLTVTL

-236 VRNSFYF
+236 VRSSFYR
-243 HYKFFVEKILNQ
+243 HYKFFVKEVLEQELNAL
-255 QINPKLD
+255 INEDTRMDSDVYASIPAALD
-262 ADTEMCNDLYLENKL
+262 
-277 AYKYATE
+277 YATK
-284 QLNKEIEDSVQ
+284 QIKKEVEDGVQ

-300 INSMSSTNGQAPFC
+300 INSMSSTNGQSPFC

-328 ELALLIKEFLVQRI
+328 ELAMIIEEFLKQRI
-342 KGLKNEK
+342 QGLKNEK
-349 GVYVTQAFPKLLYV
+349 GIYVTQAFPKLLYV
-363 LEEDNIREDSKY
+363 LEEDNITEGSRY

-389 LVPDYISEKVMRR
+389 LVPDYVSEKMMKS
-402 LKINKFGYGDVYG
+402 LKINKFGVGDCYG
-415 PMGCVAGNEV
+415 PMG
-425 ITYKFN
+425 
-431 HSVYIETF
+431 
-439 EKMWDRLAKAYEV
+439 
-452 KYQPN
+452 
-457 NKDLYIDTDGV
+457 
-468 EIYDQTKGFVKN
+468 
-480 LRVIKNHNKKWLKI
+480 
-494 TFSDGRI
+494 
-501 LTCTPDH
+501 
-508 PFETMDKG
+508 
-516 VVKAQDLTD
+516 
-525 ANTIEIDC
+525 
-533 RPNNEI
+533 
-539 DKALIVKTD
+539 
-548 VAWLNGFMFC
+548 
-558 NGTIGERNA
+558 
-567 VMIDEKEDQTVI
+567 
-579 DKITN
+579 
-584 LLKNEYKLNTEIVSK
+584 
-599 NRLLKGYYKDIEISG
+599 
-614 EKVNYLN
+614 
-621 NLRKDSFFEELYPEI
+621 
-636 RTMSSEIF
+636 
-644 KWVKNSQLAF
+644 
-654 IAGMVDASGSLSTTG
+654 
-669 KLATIK
+669 
-675 LETFTKQTALQ
+675 
-686 MMLLIQSCGMYAS
+686 
-699 LYEND
+699 
-704 GRYKYRVEF
+704 
-713 TPTQEL
+713 
-719 LDYIVS
+719 
-725 PKKKDIKKAS
+725 
-735 IERKNKPTTCHM
+735 
-747 ISVEE
+747 
-752 FEKEDFSYDVS
+752 
-763 TGSEHFTVSGLY
+763 
-775 SHNCRSFLTPDRIEG
+775 CRSFLTPDRIEG

-824 SNRNES
+824 SNRNEG
-830 EFWKLLDERCELCH
+830 EFWKLLDDRCELCH
-844 SGLKV
+844 TGLKV

-860 VAPILWQYGA
+860 VAPILWQHGA
-870 LARLKPHEKIE
+870 LARLQPHEKLE

-959 KKRFGEDVFV
+959 KKKFGDDVFV
-969 NLDGHD
+969 KLDGHD
-975 REYVTNS
+975 RDYVTNS

-996 LDIDGKFQELSPG
+996 LGIDGKFQELSPG

-1021 NNIEAIIE
+1021 NNIEAILE

-1054 YDGEIMVVEDEK
+1054 YDGDIMVVEDEK

-1110 RVMHLDNVKE
+1110 RVLHLDNVCE

>member
-1 MNKIIKRN
+1 MNQIKKRKGNLVAYDPEKIR
-9 SEIVEYNSNKI
+9 V
-20 KSAIKSANH
+20 AITSANH
-29 DLDNKFSDAEI
+29 DIKKKASDAEI
-40 EVIYE
+40 EVIFE
-45 ASKNEVEELLK
+45 ATKNEVEELLNN
-56 THNVSVEEINDIVEK
+56 HNVSVEEINDIVER

-177 CELINLDDMLQNGTV
+177 CELINLEDMLQNGTV
-192 LNGVMIEKPHRLITA
+192 LNGVMIEKPHRFITA

-219 ASTYGGLTITL
+219 ASSYGGLTVTL

-236 VRNSFYF
+236 VRSSFYR
-243 HYKFFVEKILNQ
+243 HYKFFVKEVLEQELNAL
-255 QINPKLD
+255 INEDTRMDSDVYASIPAALD
-262 ADTEMCNDLYLENKL
+262 
-277 AYKYATE
+277 YATK
-284 QLNKEIEDSVQ
+284 QIKKEVEDGVQ

-300 INSMSSTNGQAPFC
+300 INSMSSTNGQSPFC

-328 ELALLIKEFLVQRI
+328 ELAMIIEEFLKQRI
-342 KGLKNEK
+342 QGLKNEK
-349 GVYVTQAFPKLLYV
+349 GIYVTQAFPKLLYV
-363 LEEDNIREDSKY
+363 LEEDNITEGSRY

-389 LVPDYISEKVMRR
+389 LVPDYVSEKMMKS
-402 LKINKFGYGDVYG
+402 LKINKFGVGDCYG
-415 PMGCVAGNEV
+415 PMG
-425 ITYKFN
+425 
-431 HSVYIETF
+431 
-439 EKMWDRLAKAYEV
+439 
-452 KYQPN
+452 
-457 NKDLYIDTDGV
+457 
-468 EIYDQTKGFVKN
+468 
-480 LRVIKNHNKKWLKI
+480 
-494 TFSDGRI
+494 
-501 LTCTPDH
+501 
-508 PFETMDKG
+508 
-516 VVKAQDLTD
+516 
-525 ANTIEIDC
+525 
-533 RPNNEI
+533 
-539 DKALIVKTD
+539 
-548 VAWLNGFMFC
+548 
-558 NGTIGERNA
+558 
-567 VMIDEKEDQTVI
+567 
-579 DKITN
+579 
-584 LLKNEYKLNTEIVSK
+584 
-599 NRLLKGYYKDIEISG
+599 
-614 EKVNYLN
+614 
-621 NLRKDSFFEELYPEI
+621 
-636 RTMSSEIF
+636 
-644 KWVKNSQLAF
+644 
-654 IAGMVDASGSLSTTG
+654 
-669 KLATIK
+669 
-675 LETFTKQTALQ
+675 
-686 MMLLIQSCGMYAS
+686 
-699 LYEND
+699 
-704 GRYKYRVEF
+704 
-713 TPTQEL
+713 
-719 LDYIVS
+719 
-725 PKKKDIKKAS
+725 
-735 IERKNKPTTCHM
+735 
-747 ISVEE
+747 
-752 FEKEDFSYDVS
+752 
-763 TGSEHFTVSGLY
+763 
-775 SHNCRSFLTPDRIEG
+775 CRSFLTPDRIEG

-824 SNRNES
+824 SNRNEG
-830 EFWKLLDERCELCH
+830 EFWKLLDDRCELCH
-844 SGLKV
+844 TGLKV
-849 RINRLASATSD
+849 RINRLVSATSD
-860 VAPILWQYGA
+860 VAPILWQHGA
-870 LARLKPHEKIE
+870 LARLQPHEKLE

-959 KKRFGEDVFV
+959 KKKFGDDVFV
-969 NLDGHD
+969 KLDGHD
-975 REYVTNS
+975 RDYVTNS

-1021 NNIEAIIE
+1021 NNIEAILE

-1110 RVMHLDNVKE
+1110 RVLHLDNVCE

>member
-1 MNKIIKRN
+1 MNQIKKRKGNLVAYDPEKIR
-9 SEIVEYNSNKI
+9 V
-20 KSAIKSANH
+20 AITSANH
-29 DLDNKFSDAEI
+29 DIKKKASDAEI
-40 EVIYE
+40 EVIFE
-45 ASKNEVEELLK
+45 AAKNEVEELL
-56 THNVSVEEINDIVEK
+56 TNHNVSVDEINDIVER

-177 CELINLDDMLQNGTV
+177 CELINLEDMLQNGTV
-192 LNGVMIEKPHRLITA
+192 LNGVMIEKPHRFITA

-219 ASTYGGLTITL
+219 ASSYGGLTVTL

-236 VRNSFYF
+236 VRSSFYR
-243 HYKFFVEKILNQ
+243 HYKFFVKEVLEQELNAL
-255 QINPKLD
+255 INEDTRMDSDVYASIPAALD
-262 ADTEMCNDLYLENKL
+262 
-277 AYKYATE
+277 YATK
-284 QLNKEIEDSVQ
+284 QIKKEVEDGVQ

-300 INSMSSTNGQAPFC
+300 INSMSSTNGQSPFC

-328 ELALLIKEFLVQRI
+328 ELAMIIEEFLKQRI
-342 KGLKNEK
+342 QGLKNEK
-349 GVYVTQAFPKLLYV
+349 GIYVTQAFPKLLYV
-363 LEEDNIREDSKY
+363 LEEDNITEGSRY

-389 LVPDYISEKVMRR
+389 LVPDYVSEKMMKS
-402 LKINKFGYGDVYG
+402 LKINKFGVGDCYG
-415 PMGCVAGNEV
+415 PMG
-425 ITYKFN
+425 
-431 HSVYIETF
+431 
-439 EKMWDRLAKAYEV
+439 
-452 KYQPN
+452 
-457 NKDLYIDTDGV
+457 
-468 EIYDQTKGFVKN
+468 
-480 LRVIKNHNKKWLKI
+480 
-494 TFSDGRI
+494 
-501 LTCTPDH
+501 
-508 PFETMDKG
+508 
-516 VVKAQDLTD
+516 
-525 ANTIEIDC
+525 
-533 RPNNEI
+533 
-539 DKALIVKTD
+539 
-548 VAWLNGFMFC
+548 
-558 NGTIGERNA
+558 
-567 VMIDEKEDQTVI
+567 
-579 DKITN
+579 
-584 LLKNEYKLNTEIVSK
+584 
-599 NRLLKGYYKDIEISG
+599 
-614 EKVNYLN
+614 
-621 NLRKDSFFEELYPEI
+621 
-636 RTMSSEIF
+636 
-644 KWVKNSQLAF
+644 
-654 IAGMVDASGSLSTTG
+654 
-669 KLATIK
+669 
-675 LETFTKQTALQ
+675 
-686 MMLLIQSCGMYAS
+686 
-699 LYEND
+699 
-704 GRYKYRVEF
+704 
-713 TPTQEL
+713 
-719 LDYIVS
+719 
-725 PKKKDIKKAS
+725 
-735 IERKNKPTTCHM
+735 
-747 ISVEE
+747 
-752 FEKEDFSYDVS
+752 
-763 TGSEHFTVSGLY
+763 
-775 SHNCRSFLTPDRIEG
+775 CRSFLTPDRIEG

-824 SNRNES
+824 SNRNEG
-830 EFWKLLDERCELCH
+830 EFWKLLDDRCELCH
-844 SGLKV
+844 TGLKV
-849 RINRLASATSD
+849 RINRLSSATSD
-860 VAPILWQYGA
+860 VAPILWQHGA
-870 LARLKPHEKIE
+870 LARLQPHEKLE

-959 KKRFGEDVFV
+959 KKKFGDDVFV

-975 REYVTNS
+975 RDYVTNS

-1021 NNIEAIIE
+1021 NNIEAILE

-1110 RVMHLDNVKE
+1110 RVLHLDNVCE

>member
-1 MNKIIKRN
+1 MNQIKKRKGNLVAYDPEKIR
-9 SEIVEYNSNKI
+9 V
-20 KSAIKSANH
+20 AITSANH
-29 DLDNKFSDAEI
+29 DIKKKASDAEI
-40 EVIYE
+40 EVIFE
-45 ASKNEVEELLK
+45 AAKNEVEELL
-56 THNVSVEEINDIVEK
+56 TNHNVSVEEINDIVER

-177 CELINLDDMLQNGTV
+177 CELINLEDMLQNGTV
-192 LNGVMIEKPHRLITA
+192 LNGVMIEKPHRFITA

-219 ASTYGGLTITL
+219 ASSYGGLTVTL

-236 VRNSFYF
+236 VRSSFYR
-243 HYKFFVEKILNQ
+243 HYKFFVKEVLGQELNAL
-255 QINPKLD
+255 INEDTRMDSDVYASIPAALD
-262 ADTEMCNDLYLENKL
+262 
-277 AYKYATE
+277 YATK
-284 QLNKEIEDSVQ
+284 QIKKEVEDGVQ

-300 INSMSSTNGQAPFC
+300 INSMSSTNGQSPFC

-328 ELALLIKEFLVQRI
+328 ELAMIIEEFLKQRI
-342 KGLKNEK
+342 QGLKNEK
-349 GVYVTQAFPKLLYV
+349 GIYVTQAFPKLLYV
-363 LEEDNIREDSKY
+363 LEEDNITEGSRY

-389 LVPDYISEKVMRR
+389 LVPDYVSEKMMKN
-402 LKINKFGYGDVYG
+402 LKINKFGVGDCYG
-415 PMGCVAGNEV
+415 PMG
-425 ITYKFN
+425 
-431 HSVYIETF
+431 
-439 EKMWDRLAKAYEV
+439 
-452 KYQPN
+452 
-457 NKDLYIDTDGV
+457 
-468 EIYDQTKGFVKN
+468 
-480 LRVIKNHNKKWLKI
+480 
-494 TFSDGRI
+494 
-501 LTCTPDH
+501 
-508 PFETMDKG
+508 
-516 VVKAQDLTD
+516 
-525 ANTIEIDC
+525 
-533 RPNNEI
+533 
-539 DKALIVKTD
+539 
-548 VAWLNGFMFC
+548 
-558 NGTIGERNA
+558 
-567 VMIDEKEDQTVI
+567 
-579 DKITN
+579 
-584 LLKNEYKLNTEIVSK
+584 
-599 NRLLKGYYKDIEISG
+599 
-614 EKVNYLN
+614 
-621 NLRKDSFFEELYPEI
+621 
-636 RTMSSEIF
+636 
-644 KWVKNSQLAF
+644 
-654 IAGMVDASGSLSTTG
+654 
-669 KLATIK
+669 
-675 LETFTKQTALQ
+675 
-686 MMLLIQSCGMYAS
+686 
-699 LYEND
+699 
-704 GRYKYRVEF
+704 
-713 TPTQEL
+713 
-719 LDYIVS
+719 
-725 PKKKDIKKAS
+725 
-735 IERKNKPTTCHM
+735 
-747 ISVEE
+747 
-752 FEKEDFSYDVS
+752 
-763 TGSEHFTVSGLY
+763 
-775 SHNCRSFLTPDRIEG
+775 CRSFLTPDRIEG

-824 SNRNES
+824 SNRNEG
-830 EFWKLLDERCELCH
+830 EFWKLLDDRCELCH
-844 SGLKV
+844 TGLKV

-860 VAPILWQYGA
+860 VAPILWQHGA
-870 LARLKPHEKIE
+870 LARLQPHEKLE

-959 KKRFGEDVFV
+959 KKKFGDDAFV

-975 REYVTNS
+975 RDYVTNS

-1021 NNIEAIIE
+1021 NNIEAILE

-1110 RVMHLDNVKE
+1110 RVMHLDNVCE

>member
-1 MNKIIKRN
+1 MNQIKKRKGNLVAYDPEKIR
-9 SEIVEYNSNKI
+9 V
-20 KSAIKSANH
+20 AITSANH
-29 DLDNKFSDAEI
+29 DIKKKASDAEI
-40 EVIYE
+40 EVIFE
-45 ASKNEVEELLK
+45 AAKNEVEELL
-56 THNVSVEEINDIVEK
+56 TNHNVSVEEINDIVER

-177 CELINLDDMLQNGTV
+177 CELINLEDMLQNGTV
-192 LNGVMIEKPHRLITA
+192 LNGVMIEKPHRFITA

-219 ASTYGGLTITL
+219 ASSYGGLTVTL

-236 VRNSFYF
+236 VRSSFYR
-243 HYKFFVEKILNQ
+243 HYKFFVKEVLEQELNAL
-255 QINPKLD
+255 INEDTRMDSDVYASIPAALD
-262 ADTEMCNDLYLENKL
+262 
-277 AYKYATE
+277 YATK
-284 QLNKEIEDSVQ
+284 QIKKEVEDGVQ

-300 INSMSSTNGQAPFC
+300 INSMSSTNGQSPFC

-328 ELALLIKEFLVQRI
+328 ELAMIIEEFLKQRI
-342 KGLKNEK
+342 QGLKNEK
-349 GVYVTQAFPKLLYV
+349 GIYVTQAFPKLLYV
-363 LEEDNIREDSKY
+363 LEEDNITEGSRY

-389 LVPDYISEKVMRR
+389 LVPDYVSEKMMKS
-402 LKINKFGYGDVYG
+402 LKINKFGVGDCYG
-415 PMGCVAGNEV
+415 PMG
-425 ITYKFN
+425 
-431 HSVYIETF
+431 
-439 EKMWDRLAKAYEV
+439 
-452 KYQPN
+452 
-457 NKDLYIDTDGV
+457 
-468 EIYDQTKGFVKN
+468 
-480 LRVIKNHNKKWLKI
+480 
-494 TFSDGRI
+494 
-501 LTCTPDH
+501 
-508 PFETMDKG
+508 
-516 VVKAQDLTD
+516 
-525 ANTIEIDC
+525 
-533 RPNNEI
+533 
-539 DKALIVKTD
+539 
-548 VAWLNGFMFC
+548 
-558 NGTIGERNA
+558 
-567 VMIDEKEDQTVI
+567 
-579 DKITN
+579 
-584 LLKNEYKLNTEIVSK
+584 
-599 NRLLKGYYKDIEISG
+599 
-614 EKVNYLN
+614 
-621 NLRKDSFFEELYPEI
+621 
-636 RTMSSEIF
+636 
-644 KWVKNSQLAF
+644 
-654 IAGMVDASGSLSTTG
+654 
-669 KLATIK
+669 
-675 LETFTKQTALQ
+675 
-686 MMLLIQSCGMYAS
+686 
-699 LYEND
+699 
-704 GRYKYRVEF
+704 
-713 TPTQEL
+713 
-719 LDYIVS
+719 
-725 PKKKDIKKAS
+725 
-735 IERKNKPTTCHM
+735 
-747 ISVEE
+747 
-752 FEKEDFSYDVS
+752 
-763 TGSEHFTVSGLY
+763 
-775 SHNCRSFLTPDRIEG
+775 CRSFLTPDRIEG

-824 SNRNES
+824 SNRNDG
-830 EFWKLLDERCELCH
+830 EFWKLLDDRCELCH
-844 SGLKV
+844 TGLKV

-860 VAPILWQYGA
+860 VAPILWQHGA
-870 LARLKPHEKIE
+870 LARLQPHEKLE

-959 KKRFGEDVFV
+959 KKKFGDDVFV

-975 REYVTNS
+975 RDYVTNS

-1021 NNIEAIIE
+1021 NNIEAILE

-1110 RVMHLDNVKE
+1110 RVLHLDNVCE

>member
-1 MNKIIKRN
+1 MNQIKKRKGNLVAYDPEKIR
-9 SEIVEYNSNKI
+9 V
-20 KSAIKSANH
+20 AITSANH
-29 DLDNKFSDAEI
+29 DIKKKASDAEI
-40 EVIYE
+40 EVIFE
-45 ASKNEVEELLK
+45 AAKNEVEELL
-56 THNVSVEEINDIVEK
+56 TNHNVSVDEINDIVER

-177 CELINLDDMLQNGTV
+177 CELINLEDMLQNGTV
-192 LNGVMIEKPHRLITA
+192 LNGVMIEKPHRFITA

-219 ASTYGGLTITL
+219 ASSYGGLTVTL

-236 VRNSFYF
+236 VRSSFYR
-243 HYKFFVEKILNQ
+243 HYKFFVKEVLNEELNSL
-255 QINPKLD
+255 INEDTRMDSDVYASIPAALD
-262 ADTEMCNDLYLENKL
+262 
-277 AYKYATE
+277 YATK
-284 QLNKEIEDSVQ
+284 QIKKEVEDGVQ

-300 INSMSSTNGQAPFC
+300 INSMSSTNGQSPFC

-328 ELALLIKEFLVQRI
+328 ELAMIIEEFLKQRI
-342 KGLKNEK
+342 QGLKNEK
-349 GVYVTQAFPKLLYV
+349 GIYVTQAFPKLLYV
-363 LEEDNIREDSKY
+363 LEEDNITEGSRY

-389 LVPDYISEKVMRR
+389 LVPDYVSEKMMKS
-402 LKINKFGYGDVYG
+402 LKINKFGVGDCYG
-415 PMGCVAGNEV
+415 PMG
-425 ITYKFN
+425 
-431 HSVYIETF
+431 
-439 EKMWDRLAKAYEV
+439 
-452 KYQPN
+452 
-457 NKDLYIDTDGV
+457 
-468 EIYDQTKGFVKN
+468 
-480 LRVIKNHNKKWLKI
+480 
-494 TFSDGRI
+494 
-501 LTCTPDH
+501 
-508 PFETMDKG
+508 
-516 VVKAQDLTD
+516 
-525 ANTIEIDC
+525 
-533 RPNNEI
+533 
-539 DKALIVKTD
+539 
-548 VAWLNGFMFC
+548 
-558 NGTIGERNA
+558 
-567 VMIDEKEDQTVI
+567 
-579 DKITN
+579 
-584 LLKNEYKLNTEIVSK
+584 
-599 NRLLKGYYKDIEISG
+599 
-614 EKVNYLN
+614 
-621 NLRKDSFFEELYPEI
+621 
-636 RTMSSEIF
+636 
-644 KWVKNSQLAF
+644 
-654 IAGMVDASGSLSTTG
+654 
-669 KLATIK
+669 
-675 LETFTKQTALQ
+675 
-686 MMLLIQSCGMYAS
+686 
-699 LYEND
+699 
-704 GRYKYRVEF
+704 
-713 TPTQEL
+713 
-719 LDYIVS
+719 
-725 PKKKDIKKAS
+725 
-735 IERKNKPTTCHM
+735 
-747 ISVEE
+747 
-752 FEKEDFSYDVS
+752 
-763 TGSEHFTVSGLY
+763 
-775 SHNCRSFLTPDRIEG
+775 CRSFLTPDRIEG

-824 SNRNES
+824 SNRNEG
-830 EFWKLLDERCELCH
+830 EFWKLLDDRCELCH
-844 SGLKV
+844 TGLKV

-860 VAPILWQYGA
+860 VAPILWQHGA
-870 LARLKPHEKIE
+870 LARLQPHEKLE

-959 KKRFGEDVFV
+959 KKKFGDDVFV
-969 NLDGHD
+969 KLDGHD
-975 REYVTNS
+975 RDYVTNS

-1021 NNIEAIIE
+1021 NNIEAILE

-1110 RVMHLDNVKE
+1110 RVMHLDNVCE

>member
-1 MNKIIKRN
+1 MNQIKKRKGNLVAYDPEKIR
-9 SEIVEYNSNKI
+9 V
-20 KSAIKSANH
+20 AITSANH
-29 DLDNKFSDAEI
+29 DIKKKASDAEI
-40 EVIYE
+40 EVIFE
-45 ASKNEVEELLK
+45 AAKNEVEELL
-56 THNVSVEEINDIVEK
+56 TNHNVSVDEINDIVER

-177 CELINLDDMLQNGTV
+177 CELINLEDMLQNGTV
-192 LNGVMIEKPHRLITA
+192 LNGVMIERPHRFITA

-219 ASTYGGLTITL
+219 ASSYGGLTVTL

-236 VRNSFYF
+236 VRSSFYR
-243 HYKFFVEKILNQ
+243 HYKFFVKEVLGQELNAL
-255 QINPKLD
+255 INEDTRMDSDVYASIPAALD
-262 ADTEMCNDLYLENKL
+262 
-277 AYKYATE
+277 YATK
-284 QLNKEIEDSVQ
+284 QIKKEVEDGVQ

-300 INSMSSTNGQAPFC
+300 INSMSSTNGQSPFC

-328 ELALLIKEFLVQRI
+328 ELAMIIEEFLKQRI
-342 KGLKNEK
+342 QGLKNEK
-349 GVYVTQAFPKLLYV
+349 GIYVTQAFPKLLYV
-363 LEEDNIREDSKY
+363 LEEDNITEGSRY

-389 LVPDYISEKVMRR
+389 LVPDYVSEKMMKS
-402 LKINKFGYGDVYG
+402 LKINKFGVGDCYG
-415 PMGCVAGNEV
+415 PMG
-425 ITYKFN
+425 
-431 HSVYIETF
+431 
-439 EKMWDRLAKAYEV
+439 
-452 KYQPN
+452 
-457 NKDLYIDTDGV
+457 
-468 EIYDQTKGFVKN
+468 
-480 LRVIKNHNKKWLKI
+480 
-494 TFSDGRI
+494 
-501 LTCTPDH
+501 
-508 PFETMDKG
+508 
-516 VVKAQDLTD
+516 
-525 ANTIEIDC
+525 
-533 RPNNEI
+533 
-539 DKALIVKTD
+539 
-548 VAWLNGFMFC
+548 
-558 NGTIGERNA
+558 
-567 VMIDEKEDQTVI
+567 
-579 DKITN
+579 
-584 LLKNEYKLNTEIVSK
+584 
-599 NRLLKGYYKDIEISG
+599 
-614 EKVNYLN
+614 
-621 NLRKDSFFEELYPEI
+621 
-636 RTMSSEIF
+636 
-644 KWVKNSQLAF
+644 
-654 IAGMVDASGSLSTTG
+654 
-669 KLATIK
+669 
-675 LETFTKQTALQ
+675 
-686 MMLLIQSCGMYAS
+686 
-699 LYEND
+699 
-704 GRYKYRVEF
+704 
-713 TPTQEL
+713 
-719 LDYIVS
+719 
-725 PKKKDIKKAS
+725 
-735 IERKNKPTTCHM
+735 
-747 ISVEE
+747 
-752 FEKEDFSYDVS
+752 
-763 TGSEHFTVSGLY
+763 
-775 SHNCRSFLTPDRIEG
+775 CRSFLTPDRIED

-824 SNRNES
+824 SNRNEG
-830 EFWKLLDERCELCH
+830 EFWKLLDDRCELCH
-844 SGLKV
+844 TGLKV

-860 VAPILWQYGA
+860 VAPILWQHGA
-870 LARLKPHEKIE
+870 LARLQPHEKLE

-959 KKRFGEDVFV
+959 KKKFGDDVFV

-975 REYVTNS
+975 RDYVTNS

-1021 NNIEAIIE
+1021 NNIEAILE

-1110 RVMHLDNVKE
+1110 RVLHLDNVCE

>member
-1 MNKIIKRN
+1 MNQIKKRKGNLVAYDPEKIR
-9 SEIVEYNSNKI
+9 V
-20 KSAIKSANH
+20 AITSANH
-29 DLDNKFSDAEI
+29 DIKKKASDAEI
-40 EVIYE
+40 EVIFE
-45 ASKNEVEELLK
+45 AAKNEVEELL
-56 THNVSVEEINDIVEK
+56 TNHNVSVDEINDIVER

-177 CELINLDDMLQNGTV
+177 CELINLEDMLQNGTV
-192 LNGVMIEKPHRLITA
+192 LNGVMIEKPHRFITA

-219 ASTYGGLTITL
+219 ASSYGGLTVTL

-236 VRNSFYF
+236 VRSSFYR
-243 HYKFFVEKILNQ
+243 HYKFFVKEVLEQELNAL
-255 QINPKLD
+255 INEDTRMDSDVYASIPAALD
-262 ADTEMCNDLYLENKL
+262 
-277 AYKYATE
+277 YATK
-284 QLNKEIEDSVQ
+284 QIKKEVEDGVQ

-300 INSMSSTNGQAPFC
+300 INSMSSTNGQSPFC

-328 ELALLIKEFLVQRI
+328 ELAMIIEEFLKQRI
-342 KGLKNEK
+342 QGLKNEK
-349 GVYVTQAFPKLLYV
+349 GIYVTQAFPKLLYV
-363 LEEDNIREDSKY
+363 LEEDNITEGSRY

-389 LVPDYISEKVMRR
+389 LVPDYVSEKMMKN
-402 LKINKFGYGDVYG
+402 LKINKFGVGDCYG
-415 PMGCVAGNEV
+415 PMG
-425 ITYKFN
+425 
-431 HSVYIETF
+431 
-439 EKMWDRLAKAYEV
+439 
-452 KYQPN
+452 
-457 NKDLYIDTDGV
+457 
-468 EIYDQTKGFVKN
+468 
-480 LRVIKNHNKKWLKI
+480 
-494 TFSDGRI
+494 
-501 LTCTPDH
+501 
-508 PFETMDKG
+508 
-516 VVKAQDLTD
+516 
-525 ANTIEIDC
+525 
-533 RPNNEI
+533 
-539 DKALIVKTD
+539 
-548 VAWLNGFMFC
+548 
-558 NGTIGERNA
+558 
-567 VMIDEKEDQTVI
+567 
-579 DKITN
+579 
-584 LLKNEYKLNTEIVSK
+584 
-599 NRLLKGYYKDIEISG
+599 
-614 EKVNYLN
+614 
-621 NLRKDSFFEELYPEI
+621 
-636 RTMSSEIF
+636 
-644 KWVKNSQLAF
+644 
-654 IAGMVDASGSLSTTG
+654 
-669 KLATIK
+669 
-675 LETFTKQTALQ
+675 
-686 MMLLIQSCGMYAS
+686 
-699 LYEND
+699 
-704 GRYKYRVEF
+704 
-713 TPTQEL
+713 
-719 LDYIVS
+719 
-725 PKKKDIKKAS
+725 
-735 IERKNKPTTCHM
+735 
-747 ISVEE
+747 
-752 FEKEDFSYDVS
+752 
-763 TGSEHFTVSGLY
+763 
-775 SHNCRSFLTPDRIEG
+775 CRSFLTPDRIEG

-824 SNRNES
+824 SNRNEG
-830 EFWKLLDERCELCH
+830 EFWKLLDDRCELCH
-844 SGLKV
+844 TGLKV

-860 VAPILWQYGA
+860 VAPILWQHGA
-870 LARLKPHEKIE
+870 LARLQPHEKLE

-959 KKRFGEDVFV
+959 KKKFGDDVFV

-975 REYVTNS
+975 RDYVTNS

-1021 NNIEAIIE
+1021 NNIEAILE

-1054 YDGEIMVVEDEK
+1054 YDGEIVVVEDEK

-1110 RVMHLDNVKE
+1110 RVLHLDNVCE

>member
-1 MNKIIKRN
+1 MNQIKKRKGNLVAYDPEKIR
-9 SEIVEYNSNKI
+9 V
-20 KSAIKSANH
+20 AITSANH
-29 DLDNKFSDAEI
+29 DIKKKASDAEI
-40 EVIYE
+40 EVIFE
-45 ASKNEVEELLK
+45 AAKNEVEELL
-56 THNVSVEEINDIVEK
+56 TNHNVSVDEINDIVER

-177 CELINLDDMLQNGTV
+177 CELINLEDMLQNGTV
-192 LNGVMIEKPHRLITA
+192 LNGVMIEKPHRFITA

-219 ASTYGGLTITL
+219 ASSYGGLTVTL

-236 VRNSFYF
+236 VRSSFYR
-243 HYKFFVEKILNQ
+243 HYKFFVKEVLEQELNAL
-255 QINPKLD
+255 INEDTRMDSDVYAAIPAALD
-262 ADTEMCNDLYLENKL
+262 
-277 AYKYATE
+277 YATK
-284 QLNKEIEDSVQ
+284 QIKKEVEDGVQ

-300 INSMSSTNGQAPFC
+300 INSMSSTNGQSPFC

-328 ELALLIKEFLVQRI
+328 ELAMIIEEFLKQRI
-342 KGLKNEK
+342 QGLKNEK
-349 GVYVTQAFPKLLYV
+349 GIYVTQAFPKLLYV
-363 LEEDNIREDSKY
+363 LEEDNITEGSRY

-389 LVPDYISEKVMRR
+389 LVPDYVSEKMMKN
-402 LKINKFGYGDVYG
+402 LKINKFGVGDCYG
-415 PMGCVAGNEV
+415 PMG
-425 ITYKFN
+425 
-431 HSVYIETF
+431 
-439 EKMWDRLAKAYEV
+439 
-452 KYQPN
+452 
-457 NKDLYIDTDGV
+457 
-468 EIYDQTKGFVKN
+468 
-480 LRVIKNHNKKWLKI
+480 
-494 TFSDGRI
+494 
-501 LTCTPDH
+501 
-508 PFETMDKG
+508 
-516 VVKAQDLTD
+516 
-525 ANTIEIDC
+525 
-533 RPNNEI
+533 
-539 DKALIVKTD
+539 
-548 VAWLNGFMFC
+548 
-558 NGTIGERNA
+558 
-567 VMIDEKEDQTVI
+567 
-579 DKITN
+579 
-584 LLKNEYKLNTEIVSK
+584 
-599 NRLLKGYYKDIEISG
+599 
-614 EKVNYLN
+614 
-621 NLRKDSFFEELYPEI
+621 
-636 RTMSSEIF
+636 
-644 KWVKNSQLAF
+644 
-654 IAGMVDASGSLSTTG
+654 
-669 KLATIK
+669 
-675 LETFTKQTALQ
+675 
-686 MMLLIQSCGMYAS
+686 
-699 LYEND
+699 
-704 GRYKYRVEF
+704 
-713 TPTQEL
+713 
-719 LDYIVS
+719 
-725 PKKKDIKKAS
+725 
-735 IERKNKPTTCHM
+735 
-747 ISVEE
+747 
-752 FEKEDFSYDVS
+752 
-763 TGSEHFTVSGLY
+763 
-775 SHNCRSFLTPDRIEG
+775 CRSFLTPDRIEG

-824 SNRNES
+824 SNRNEG
-830 EFWKLLDERCELCH
+830 EFWKLLDDRCELCH
-844 SGLKV
+844 TGLKV

-860 VAPILWQYGA
+860 VAPILWQHGA
-870 LARLKPHEKIE
+870 LARLQPHEKLE

-959 KKRFGEDVFV
+959 KKKFGDDVFV
-969 NLDGHD
+969 KLDGHD
-975 REYVTNS
+975 RDYVTNS

-1021 NNIEAIIE
+1021 NNIEAILE

-1110 RVMHLDNVKE
+1110 RVLHLDNVRG

>member
-1 MNKIIKRN
+1 MNQIKKRKGNLVAYDPEKIR
-9 SEIVEYNSNKI
+9 V
-20 KSAIKSANH
+20 AITSANH
-29 DLDNKFSDAEI
+29 DIKKKASDAEI
-40 EVIYE
+40 EVIFE
-45 ASKNEVEELLK
+45 AAKNEVEELL
-56 THNVSVEEINDIVEK
+56 TNHNVSVDEINDIVER

-177 CELINLDDMLQNGTV
+177 CELINLEDMLQNGTV
-192 LNGVMIEKPHRLITA
+192 LNGVMIEKPHRFITA

-219 ASTYGGLTITL
+219 ASSYGGLTVTL

-236 VRNSFYF
+236 VRSSFYR
-243 HYKFFVEKILNQ
+243 HYKFFVKEVLEQELNAL
-255 QINPKLD
+255 INEDTRMDSDVYASIPAALD
-262 ADTEMCNDLYLENKL
+262 
-277 AYKYATE
+277 YATK
-284 QLNKEIEDSVQ
+284 QIKKEVEDGVQ

-300 INSMSSTNGQAPFC
+300 INSMSSTNGQSPFC

-328 ELALLIKEFLVQRI
+328 ELAMIIEEFLKQRI
-342 KGLKNEK
+342 QGLKNEK
-349 GVYVTQAFPKLLYV
+349 GIYVTQAFPKLLYV
-363 LEEDNIREDSKY
+363 LEEDNITEGSRY

-389 LVPDYISEKVMRR
+389 LVPDYVSEKMMKS
-402 LKINKFGYGDVYG
+402 LKINKFGVGDCYG
-415 PMGCVAGNEV
+415 PMG
-425 ITYKFN
+425 
-431 HSVYIETF
+431 
-439 EKMWDRLAKAYEV
+439 
-452 KYQPN
+452 
-457 NKDLYIDTDGV
+457 
-468 EIYDQTKGFVKN
+468 
-480 LRVIKNHNKKWLKI
+480 
-494 TFSDGRI
+494 
-501 LTCTPDH
+501 
-508 PFETMDKG
+508 
-516 VVKAQDLTD
+516 
-525 ANTIEIDC
+525 
-533 RPNNEI
+533 
-539 DKALIVKTD
+539 
-548 VAWLNGFMFC
+548 
-558 NGTIGERNA
+558 
-567 VMIDEKEDQTVI
+567 
-579 DKITN
+579 
-584 LLKNEYKLNTEIVSK
+584 
-599 NRLLKGYYKDIEISG
+599 
-614 EKVNYLN
+614 
-621 NLRKDSFFEELYPEI
+621 
-636 RTMSSEIF
+636 
-644 KWVKNSQLAF
+644 
-654 IAGMVDASGSLSTTG
+654 
-669 KLATIK
+669 
-675 LETFTKQTALQ
+675 
-686 MMLLIQSCGMYAS
+686 
-699 LYEND
+699 
-704 GRYKYRVEF
+704 
-713 TPTQEL
+713 
-719 LDYIVS
+719 
-725 PKKKDIKKAS
+725 
-735 IERKNKPTTCHM
+735 
-747 ISVEE
+747 
-752 FEKEDFSYDVS
+752 
-763 TGSEHFTVSGLY
+763 
-775 SHNCRSFLTPDRIEG
+775 CRSFLTPDRIDG

-824 SNRNES
+824 SNRNEG
-830 EFWKLLDERCELCH
+830 EFWKLLDDRCELCH
-844 SGLKV
+844 TGLKV

-860 VAPILWQYGA
+860 VAPILWQHGA
-870 LARLKPHEKIE
+870 LARLQPHEKLE

-959 KKRFGEDVFV
+959 KKKFGDDVFV

-975 REYVTNS
+975 RDYVTNS

-996 LDIDGKFQELSPG
+996 LDIDGRFQELSPG

-1021 NNIEAIIE
+1021 NNIEAILE

-1110 RVMHLDNVKE
+1110 RVLHLYNVCE

>member
-1 MNKIIKRN
+1 MNQIKKRKGN
-9 SEIVEYNSNKI
+9 FVTYDPEKI
-20 KSAIKSANH
+20 KVAIKSANH
-29 DLDNKFSDAEI
+29 DIKKKASDAEI

-56 THNVSVEEINDIVEK
+56 SHNVSVEEINDIVER

-156 HDEGIIH
+156 HDEGVIH

-177 CELINLDDMLQNGTV
+177 CELINLEDMLQNGTV
-192 LNGVMIEKPHRLITA
+192 LNGVMIEKPHRFITA

-219 ASTYGGLTITL
+219 ASSYGGLTITL

-236 VRNSFYF
+236 VRSSFYR
-243 HYKFFVEKILNQ
+243 HYKFYVREVLNEVLNENINDNTRMDSELYTCNRTAYDYACKQTKKEVE
-255 QINPKLD
+255 D
-262 ADTEMCNDLYLENKL
+262 G
-277 AYKYATE
+277 
-284 QLNKEIEDSVQ
+284 VQ

-300 INSMSSTNGQAPFC
+300 INSMSSTNGQSPFC

-328 ELALLIKEFLVQRI
+328 ELAMVIEEFLKQRI
-342 KGLKNEK
+342 QGLKNEK
-349 GVYVTQAFPKLLYV
+349 GVYVTQSFPKLLYV
-363 LEEDNIREDSKY
+363 LEEDNITEDSKY

-389 LVPDYISEKVMRR
+389 LVPDYVSEKMMKK
-402 LKINKFGYGDVYG
+402 LKINKFGVGDCYG
-415 PMGCVAGNEV
+415 PMG
-425 ITYKFN
+425 
-431 HSVYIETF
+431 
-439 EKMWDRLAKAYEV
+439 
-452 KYQPN
+452 
-457 NKDLYIDTDGV
+457 
-468 EIYDQTKGFVKN
+468 
-480 LRVIKNHNKKWLKI
+480 
-494 TFSDGRI
+494 
-501 LTCTPDH
+501 
-508 PFETMDKG
+508 
-516 VVKAQDLTD
+516 
-525 ANTIEIDC
+525 
-533 RPNNEI
+533 
-539 DKALIVKTD
+539 
-548 VAWLNGFMFC
+548 
-558 NGTIGERNA
+558 
-567 VMIDEKEDQTVI
+567 
-579 DKITN
+579 
-584 LLKNEYKLNTEIVSK
+584 
-599 NRLLKGYYKDIEISG
+599 
-614 EKVNYLN
+614 
-621 NLRKDSFFEELYPEI
+621 
-636 RTMSSEIF
+636 
-644 KWVKNSQLAF
+644 
-654 IAGMVDASGSLSTTG
+654 
-669 KLATIK
+669 
-675 LETFTKQTALQ
+675 
-686 MMLLIQSCGMYAS
+686 
-699 LYEND
+699 
-704 GRYKYRVEF
+704 
-713 TPTQEL
+713 
-719 LDYIVS
+719 
-725 PKKKDIKKAS
+725 
-735 IERKNKPTTCHM
+735 
-747 ISVEE
+747 
-752 FEKEDFSYDVS
+752 
-763 TGSEHFTVSGLY
+763 
-775 SHNCRSFLTPDRIEG
+775 CRSFLTPDRIEG

-797 YDPNKGKYWGRFNMG
+797 YNPNKGKYWGRFNCG
-812 VCTVNLFDAALS
+812 VCTINLFDAALS

-830 EFWKLLDERCELCH
+830 EFWKLMDERTELCH

-860 VAPILWQYGA
+860 VAPILWQHGA
-870 LARLKPHEKIE
+870 LARLKPHEKLE
-881 KLVYGGY
+881 KLIYGGY
-888 STASLGYAA
+888 ATASLGYAA

-911 DKEGEAFGMR
+911 DKEGEEFGMK
-921 VMNFLN
+921 VMNYLN
-927 DKCAKW
+927 DKCNKW

-959 KKRFGEDVFV
+959 KKKFGEDVFV
-969 NLDGHD
+969 KLDGHD
-975 REYVTNS
+975 RDYVTNS

-1021 NNIEAIIE
+1021 NNVEAIIE
-1029 VIKYMYDHTMYGE
+1029 VIKYMYEHTMYGE

-1054 YDGEIMVVEDEK
+1054 YDGEIVVVEDEK

-1110 RVMHLDNVKE
+1110 RVLHLDNKE

>member
-1 MNKIIKRN
+1 MNQIKKRKGNLVAYDPEKIR
-9 SEIVEYNSNKI
+9 V
-20 KSAIKSANH
+20 AITSANH
-29 DLDNKFSDAEI
+29 DIKKKASDAEI
-40 EVIYE
+40 EVIFE
-45 ASKNEVEELLK
+45 AAKNEVEELL
-56 THNVSVEEINDIVEK
+56 TNHNVSVDEINDIVER

-177 CELINLDDMLQNGTV
+177 CELINLEDMLQNGTV
-192 LNGVMIEKPHRLITA
+192 LNGVMIEKPHRFITA

-219 ASTYGGLTITL
+219 ASSYGGLTVTL

-236 VRNSFYF
+236 VRSSFYR
-243 HYKFFVEKILNQ
+243 HYKFFVKEVLEQELNAL
-255 QINPKLD
+255 INEDTRMDSDVYASIPAALD
-262 ADTEMCNDLYLENKL
+262 
-277 AYKYATE
+277 YATK
-284 QLNKEIEDSVQ
+284 QIKKEVEDGVQ

-300 INSMSSTNGQAPFC
+300 INSMSSTNGQSPFC

-328 ELALLIKEFLVQRI
+328 ELAMIIEEFLKQRI
-342 KGLKNEK
+342 QGLKNEK
-349 GVYVTQAFPKLLYV
+349 GIYVTQAFPKLLYV
-363 LEEDNIREDSKY
+363 LEEDNITEGSKY

-389 LVPDYISEKVMRR
+389 LVPDYVSEKMMKN
-402 LKINKFGYGDVYG
+402 LKINKFGVGDCYG
-415 PMGCVAGNEV
+415 PMG
-425 ITYKFN
+425 
-431 HSVYIETF
+431 
-439 EKMWDRLAKAYEV
+439 
-452 KYQPN
+452 
-457 NKDLYIDTDGV
+457 
-468 EIYDQTKGFVKN
+468 
-480 LRVIKNHNKKWLKI
+480 
-494 TFSDGRI
+494 
-501 LTCTPDH
+501 
-508 PFETMDKG
+508 
-516 VVKAQDLTD
+516 
-525 ANTIEIDC
+525 
-533 RPNNEI
+533 
-539 DKALIVKTD
+539 
-548 VAWLNGFMFC
+548 
-558 NGTIGERNA
+558 
-567 VMIDEKEDQTVI
+567 
-579 DKITN
+579 
-584 LLKNEYKLNTEIVSK
+584 
-599 NRLLKGYYKDIEISG
+599 
-614 EKVNYLN
+614 
-621 NLRKDSFFEELYPEI
+621 
-636 RTMSSEIF
+636 
-644 KWVKNSQLAF
+644 
-654 IAGMVDASGSLSTTG
+654 
-669 KLATIK
+669 
-675 LETFTKQTALQ
+675 
-686 MMLLIQSCGMYAS
+686 
-699 LYEND
+699 
-704 GRYKYRVEF
+704 
-713 TPTQEL
+713 
-719 LDYIVS
+719 
-725 PKKKDIKKAS
+725 
-735 IERKNKPTTCHM
+735 
-747 ISVEE
+747 
-752 FEKEDFSYDVS
+752 
-763 TGSEHFTVSGLY
+763 
-775 SHNCRSFLTPDRIEG
+775 CRSFLTPDRIEG

-824 SNRNES
+824 SNRNEG
-830 EFWKLLDERCELCH
+830 EFWKLLDDRCELCH
-844 SGLKV
+844 TGLKV

-860 VAPILWQYGA
+860 VAPILWQHGA
-870 LARLKPHEKIE
+870 LARLQPHEKLE

-959 KKRFGEDVFV
+959 KKKFGDDVFV

-975 REYVTNS
+975 RDYVTNS

-1021 NNIEAIIE
+1021 NNIEAILE

-1110 RVMHLDNVKE
+1110 RVLHLDNVCE

>member
-1 MNKIIKRN
+1 MNQIKKRKGNLVAYDPEKIR
-9 SEIVEYNSNKI
+9 V
-20 KSAIKSANH
+20 AITSANH
-29 DLDNKFSDAEI
+29 DIKKKASDAEI
-40 EVIYE
+40 EVIFE
-45 ASKNEVEELLK
+45 AAKNEVEELL
-56 THNVSVEEINDIVEK
+56 TNHNVSVDEINDIVER

-177 CELINLDDMLQNGTV
+177 CELINLEDMLQNGTV
-192 LNGVMIEKPHRLITA
+192 LNGVMIERPHRFITA

-219 ASTYGGLTITL
+219 ASSYGGLTVTL

-236 VRNSFYF
+236 VRSSFYR
-243 HYKFFVEKILNQ
+243 HYKFFVKEVLGQELNAL
-255 QINPKLD
+255 INEDTRMDSDVYASIPAALD
-262 ADTEMCNDLYLENKL
+262 
-277 AYKYATE
+277 YATK
-284 QLNKEIEDSVQ
+284 QIKKEVEDGVQ

-300 INSMSSTNGQAPFC
+300 INSMSSTNGQSPFC

-328 ELALLIKEFLVQRI
+328 ELAMIIEEFLKQRI
-342 KGLKNEK
+342 QGLKNEK
-349 GVYVTQAFPKLLYV
+349 GIYVTQAFPKLLYV
-363 LEEDNIREDSKY
+363 LEEDNITEGSRY

-389 LVPDYISEKVMRR
+389 LVPDYVSEKMMKS
-402 LKINKFGYGDVYG
+402 LKINKFGVGDCYG
-415 PMGCVAGNEV
+415 PMG
-425 ITYKFN
+425 
-431 HSVYIETF
+431 
-439 EKMWDRLAKAYEV
+439 
-452 KYQPN
+452 
-457 NKDLYIDTDGV
+457 
-468 EIYDQTKGFVKN
+468 
-480 LRVIKNHNKKWLKI
+480 
-494 TFSDGRI
+494 
-501 LTCTPDH
+501 
-508 PFETMDKG
+508 
-516 VVKAQDLTD
+516 
-525 ANTIEIDC
+525 
-533 RPNNEI
+533 
-539 DKALIVKTD
+539 
-548 VAWLNGFMFC
+548 
-558 NGTIGERNA
+558 
-567 VMIDEKEDQTVI
+567 
-579 DKITN
+579 
-584 LLKNEYKLNTEIVSK
+584 
-599 NRLLKGYYKDIEISG
+599 
-614 EKVNYLN
+614 
-621 NLRKDSFFEELYPEI
+621 
-636 RTMSSEIF
+636 
-644 KWVKNSQLAF
+644 
-654 IAGMVDASGSLSTTG
+654 
-669 KLATIK
+669 
-675 LETFTKQTALQ
+675 
-686 MMLLIQSCGMYAS
+686 
-699 LYEND
+699 
-704 GRYKYRVEF
+704 
-713 TPTQEL
+713 
-719 LDYIVS
+719 
-725 PKKKDIKKAS
+725 
-735 IERKNKPTTCHM
+735 
-747 ISVEE
+747 
-752 FEKEDFSYDVS
+752 
-763 TGSEHFTVSGLY
+763 
-775 SHNCRSFLTPDRIEG
+775 CRSFLTPDRIEG

-824 SNRNES
+824 SNRNEG
-830 EFWKLLDERCELCH
+830 EFWKLLDDRCELCH
-844 SGLKV
+844 TGLKV

-860 VAPILWQYGA
+860 VAPILWQHGA
-870 LARLKPHEKIE
+870 LARLQPHEKLE

-959 KKRFGEDVFV
+959 KKKFGDDVFV

-975 REYVTNS
+975 RDYVTNS

-1021 NNIEAIIE
+1021 NNIEAILE

-1110 RVMHLDNVKE
+1110 RVLHLDNVCE

>member
-1 MNKIIKRN
+1 MNQIKKRKGNLVAYDPEKIR
-9 SEIVEYNSNKI
+9 V
-20 KSAIKSANH
+20 AITSANH
-29 DLDNKFSDAEI
+29 DIKKKASDAEI
-40 EVIYE
+40 EVIFE
-45 ASKNEVEELLK
+45 AAKNEVEELL
-56 THNVSVEEINDIVEK
+56 TNHNVSVDEINDIVER

-177 CELINLDDMLQNGTV
+177 CELIDLEDMLQNGTV
-192 LNGVMIEKPHRLITA
+192 LNGVMIEKPHRFITA

-219 ASTYGGLTITL
+219 ASSYGGLTVTL

-236 VRNSFYF
+236 VRSSFYR
-243 HYKFFVEKILNQ
+243 HYKFFVKEVLNEELNSL
-255 QINPKLD
+255 INEDTRMDSDVYASIPAALD
-262 ADTEMCNDLYLENKL
+262 
-277 AYKYATE
+277 YATK
-284 QLNKEIEDSVQ
+284 QIKKEVEDGVQ

-300 INSMSSTNGQAPFC
+300 INSMSSTNGQSPFC

-328 ELALLIKEFLVQRI
+328 ELAMIIEEFLKQRI
-342 KGLKNEK
+342 QGLKNEK
-349 GVYVTQAFPKLLYV
+349 GIYVTQAFPKLLYV
-363 LEEDNIREDSKY
+363 LEEDNITEGSRY

-389 LVPDYISEKVMRR
+389 LVPDYVSEKMMKS
-402 LKINKFGYGDVYG
+402 LKINKFGVGDCYG
-415 PMGCVAGNEV
+415 PMG
-425 ITYKFN
+425 
-431 HSVYIETF
+431 
-439 EKMWDRLAKAYEV
+439 
-452 KYQPN
+452 
-457 NKDLYIDTDGV
+457 
-468 EIYDQTKGFVKN
+468 
-480 LRVIKNHNKKWLKI
+480 
-494 TFSDGRI
+494 
-501 LTCTPDH
+501 
-508 PFETMDKG
+508 
-516 VVKAQDLTD
+516 
-525 ANTIEIDC
+525 
-533 RPNNEI
+533 
-539 DKALIVKTD
+539 
-548 VAWLNGFMFC
+548 
-558 NGTIGERNA
+558 
-567 VMIDEKEDQTVI
+567 
-579 DKITN
+579 
-584 LLKNEYKLNTEIVSK
+584 
-599 NRLLKGYYKDIEISG
+599 
-614 EKVNYLN
+614 
-621 NLRKDSFFEELYPEI
+621 
-636 RTMSSEIF
+636 
-644 KWVKNSQLAF
+644 
-654 IAGMVDASGSLSTTG
+654 
-669 KLATIK
+669 
-675 LETFTKQTALQ
+675 
-686 MMLLIQSCGMYAS
+686 
-699 LYEND
+699 
-704 GRYKYRVEF
+704 
-713 TPTQEL
+713 
-719 LDYIVS
+719 
-725 PKKKDIKKAS
+725 
-735 IERKNKPTTCHM
+735 
-747 ISVEE
+747 
-752 FEKEDFSYDVS
+752 
-763 TGSEHFTVSGLY
+763 
-775 SHNCRSFLTPDRIEG
+775 CRSFLTPDRIEG

-824 SNRNES
+824 SNRNEG
-830 EFWKLLDERCELCH
+830 EFWKLLDDRCELCH
-844 SGLKV
+844 TGLKV

-860 VAPILWQYGA
+860 VAPILWQHGA
-870 LARLKPHEKIE
+870 LARLQPHEKLE

-959 KKRFGEDVFV
+959 KKKFGDDVFV
-969 NLDGHD
+969 KLDGHD
-975 REYVTNS
+975 RDYVTNS

-1021 NNIEAIIE
+1021 NNIEAILE

-1110 RVMHLDNVKE
+1110 RVLHLDNVCE

>member
-1 MNKIIKRN
+1 MNQIKKRKGNLVAYDPEKIR
-9 SEIVEYNSNKI
+9 V
-20 KSAIKSANH
+20 AITSANH
-29 DLDNKFSDAEI
+29 DIKKKASDAEI
-40 EVIYE
+40 EVIFE
-45 ASKNEVEELLK
+45 AAKNEVEELL
-56 THNVSVEEINDIVEK
+56 TNHNVSVDEINDIVER

-177 CELINLDDMLQNGTV
+177 CELINLEDMLQNGTV
-192 LNGVMIEKPHRLITA
+192 LNGVMIEKPHRFITA

-219 ASTYGGLTITL
+219 ASSYGGLTVTL

-236 VRNSFYF
+236 VRSSFYR
-243 HYKFFVEKILNQ
+243 HYKFFVKEVLNQ
-255 QINPKLD
+255 ELNALINENTRMDSDVYASIPAALD
-262 ADTEMCNDLYLENKL
+262 
-277 AYKYATE
+277 YATK
-284 QLNKEIEDSVQ
+284 QIKKEVEDGVQ

-300 INSMSSTNGQAPFC
+300 INSMSSTNGQSPFC

-328 ELALLIKEFLVQRI
+328 ELAMIIEEFLKQRI
-342 KGLKNEK
+342 QGLKNEK
-349 GVYVTQAFPKLLYV
+349 GIYVTQAFPKLLYV
-363 LEEDNIREDSKY
+363 LEEDNITEGSRY

-389 LVPDYISEKVMRR
+389 LVPDYVSEKMMKS
-402 LKINKFGYGDVYG
+402 LKINKFGVGDCYG
-415 PMGCVAGNEV
+415 PMG
-425 ITYKFN
+425 
-431 HSVYIETF
+431 
-439 EKMWDRLAKAYEV
+439 
-452 KYQPN
+452 
-457 NKDLYIDTDGV
+457 
-468 EIYDQTKGFVKN
+468 
-480 LRVIKNHNKKWLKI
+480 
-494 TFSDGRI
+494 
-501 LTCTPDH
+501 
-508 PFETMDKG
+508 
-516 VVKAQDLTD
+516 
-525 ANTIEIDC
+525 
-533 RPNNEI
+533 
-539 DKALIVKTD
+539 
-548 VAWLNGFMFC
+548 
-558 NGTIGERNA
+558 
-567 VMIDEKEDQTVI
+567 
-579 DKITN
+579 
-584 LLKNEYKLNTEIVSK
+584 
-599 NRLLKGYYKDIEISG
+599 
-614 EKVNYLN
+614 
-621 NLRKDSFFEELYPEI
+621 
-636 RTMSSEIF
+636 
-644 KWVKNSQLAF
+644 
-654 IAGMVDASGSLSTTG
+654 
-669 KLATIK
+669 
-675 LETFTKQTALQ
+675 
-686 MMLLIQSCGMYAS
+686 
-699 LYEND
+699 
-704 GRYKYRVEF
+704 
-713 TPTQEL
+713 
-719 LDYIVS
+719 
-725 PKKKDIKKAS
+725 
-735 IERKNKPTTCHM
+735 
-747 ISVEE
+747 
-752 FEKEDFSYDVS
+752 
-763 TGSEHFTVSGLY
+763 
-775 SHNCRSFLTPDRIEG
+775 CRSFLTPDRIEG

-824 SNRNES
+824 SNRNEG
-830 EFWKLLDERCELCH
+830 EFWKLLDDRCELCH
-844 SGLKV
+844 TGLKV

-860 VAPILWQYGA
+860 VAPILWQHGA
-870 LARLKPHEKIE
+870 LARLQPHEKLE

-927 DKCAKW
+927 DKCANW

-959 KKRFGEDVFV
+959 KKKFGDDVFV
-969 NLDGHD
+969 KLDGHD
-975 REYVTNS
+975 RDYVTNS

-1021 NNIEAIIE
+1021 NNIEAILE

-1110 RVMHLDNVKE
+1110 RVLHLDNVCE

>member
-1 MNKIIKRN
+1 MNQIKKRKGNLVAYDPEKIR
-9 SEIVEYNSNKI
+9 V
-20 KSAIKSANH
+20 AITSANH
-29 DLDNKFSDAEI
+29 DIKKKASDAEI
-40 EVIYE
+40 EVIFE
-45 ASKNEVEELLK
+45 AAKNEVEELL
-56 THNVSVEEINDIVEK
+56 TNHNVSVEEINDIVER

-177 CELINLDDMLQNGTV
+177 CELINLEDMLQNGTV
-192 LNGVMIEKPHRLITA
+192 LNGVMIEKPHRFITA

-219 ASTYGGLTITL
+219 ASSYGGLTVTL

-236 VRNSFYF
+236 VRSSFYR
-243 HYKFFVEKILNQ
+243 HYKFFVKEVLGQELNAL
-255 QINPKLD
+255 INEDTRMDSDVYASIPAALD
-262 ADTEMCNDLYLENKL
+262 
-277 AYKYATE
+277 YATK
-284 QLNKEIEDSVQ
+284 QIKKEVEDGVQ

-300 INSMSSTNGQAPFC
+300 INSMSSTNGQSPFC

-328 ELALLIKEFLVQRI
+328 ELAMIIEEFLKQRI
-342 KGLKNEK
+342 QGLKNEK
-349 GVYVTQAFPKLLYV
+349 GIYVTQAFPKLLYV
-363 LEEDNIREDSKY
+363 LEEDNITEGSRY

-389 LVPDYISEKVMRR
+389 LVPDYVSEKMMKS
-402 LKINKFGYGDVYG
+402 LKINKFGVGDCYG
-415 PMGCVAGNEV
+415 PMG
-425 ITYKFN
+425 
-431 HSVYIETF
+431 
-439 EKMWDRLAKAYEV
+439 
-452 KYQPN
+452 
-457 NKDLYIDTDGV
+457 
-468 EIYDQTKGFVKN
+468 
-480 LRVIKNHNKKWLKI
+480 
-494 TFSDGRI
+494 
-501 LTCTPDH
+501 
-508 PFETMDKG
+508 
-516 VVKAQDLTD
+516 
-525 ANTIEIDC
+525 
-533 RPNNEI
+533 
-539 DKALIVKTD
+539 
-548 VAWLNGFMFC
+548 
-558 NGTIGERNA
+558 
-567 VMIDEKEDQTVI
+567 
-579 DKITN
+579 
-584 LLKNEYKLNTEIVSK
+584 
-599 NRLLKGYYKDIEISG
+599 
-614 EKVNYLN
+614 
-621 NLRKDSFFEELYPEI
+621 
-636 RTMSSEIF
+636 
-644 KWVKNSQLAF
+644 
-654 IAGMVDASGSLSTTG
+654 
-669 KLATIK
+669 
-675 LETFTKQTALQ
+675 
-686 MMLLIQSCGMYAS
+686 
-699 LYEND
+699 
-704 GRYKYRVEF
+704 
-713 TPTQEL
+713 
-719 LDYIVS
+719 
-725 PKKKDIKKAS
+725 
-735 IERKNKPTTCHM
+735 
-747 ISVEE
+747 
-752 FEKEDFSYDVS
+752 
-763 TGSEHFTVSGLY
+763 
-775 SHNCRSFLTPDRIEG
+775 CRSFLTPDRIEG

-824 SNRNES
+824 SNRNEG
-830 EFWKLLDERCELCH
+830 EFWKLLDDRCELCH
-844 SGLKV
+844 TGLKV

-860 VAPILWQYGA
+860 VAPILWQHGA
-870 LARLKPHEKIE
+870 LARLQPHEKLE

-959 KKRFGEDVFV
+959 KKKFGDDVFV

-975 REYVTNS
+975 RDYVTNS

-996 LDIDGKFQELSPG
+996 LDIDGRFQELSPG

-1021 NNIEAIIE
+1021 NNIEAILE

-1110 RVMHLDNVKE
+1110 RVLHLDNVCE

>member
-1 MNKIIKRN
+1 MNQIKKRKGNLVAYDPEKIR
-9 SEIVEYNSNKI
+9 V
-20 KSAIKSANH
+20 AITSANH
-29 DLDNKFSDAEI
+29 DIKKKASDAEI
-40 EVIYE
+40 EVIFE
-45 ASKNEVEELLK
+45 AAKNEVEELL
-56 THNVSVEEINDIVEK
+56 TNHNVSVDEINDIVER

-177 CELINLDDMLQNGTV
+177 CELINLEDMLQNGTV
-192 LNGVMIEKPHRLITA
+192 LNGVMIEKPHRFITA

-219 ASTYGGLTITL
+219 ASSYGGLTVTL

-236 VRNSFYF
+236 VRSSFYR
-243 HYKFFVEKILNQ
+243 HYKFFVKEVLNEELNSL
-255 QINPKLD
+255 INEDTRMDSDVYASIPAALD
-262 ADTEMCNDLYLENKL
+262 
-277 AYKYATE
+277 YATK
-284 QLNKEIEDSVQ
+284 QIKKEVEDGVQ

-300 INSMSSTNGQAPFC
+300 INSMSSTNGQSPFC

-328 ELALLIKEFLVQRI
+328 ELAMIIEEFLKQRI
-342 KGLKNEK
+342 QGLKNEK
-349 GVYVTQAFPKLLYV
+349 GIYVTQAFPKLLYV
-363 LEEDNIREDSKY
+363 LEEDNITEGSRY

-389 LVPDYISEKVMRR
+389 LVPDYVSEKMMKS
-402 LKINKFGYGDVYG
+402 LKINKFGVGDCYG
-415 PMGCVAGNEV
+415 PMG
-425 ITYKFN
+425 
-431 HSVYIETF
+431 
-439 EKMWDRLAKAYEV
+439 
-452 KYQPN
+452 
-457 NKDLYIDTDGV
+457 
-468 EIYDQTKGFVKN
+468 
-480 LRVIKNHNKKWLKI
+480 
-494 TFSDGRI
+494 
-501 LTCTPDH
+501 
-508 PFETMDKG
+508 
-516 VVKAQDLTD
+516 
-525 ANTIEIDC
+525 
-533 RPNNEI
+533 
-539 DKALIVKTD
+539 
-548 VAWLNGFMFC
+548 
-558 NGTIGERNA
+558 
-567 VMIDEKEDQTVI
+567 
-579 DKITN
+579 
-584 LLKNEYKLNTEIVSK
+584 
-599 NRLLKGYYKDIEISG
+599 
-614 EKVNYLN
+614 
-621 NLRKDSFFEELYPEI
+621 
-636 RTMSSEIF
+636 
-644 KWVKNSQLAF
+644 
-654 IAGMVDASGSLSTTG
+654 
-669 KLATIK
+669 
-675 LETFTKQTALQ
+675 
-686 MMLLIQSCGMYAS
+686 
-699 LYEND
+699 
-704 GRYKYRVEF
+704 
-713 TPTQEL
+713 
-719 LDYIVS
+719 
-725 PKKKDIKKAS
+725 
-735 IERKNKPTTCHM
+735 
-747 ISVEE
+747 
-752 FEKEDFSYDVS
+752 
-763 TGSEHFTVSGLY
+763 
-775 SHNCRSFLTPDRIEG
+775 CRSFLTPDRIEG
-790 NPANALN
+790 NLANALN

-824 SNRNES
+824 SNRNEG
-830 EFWKLLDERCELCH
+830 EFWKLLDDRCELCH
-844 SGLKV
+844 TGLKV

-860 VAPILWQYGA
+860 VAPILWQHGA
-870 LARLKPHEKIE
+870 LARLQPHEKLE

-959 KKRFGEDVFV
+959 KKKFGDDVFV
-969 NLDGHD
+969 KLDGHD
-975 REYVTNS
+975 RDYVTNS

-1021 NNIEAIIE
+1021 NNIEAILE

-1110 RVMHLDNVKE
+1110 RVLHLDNVCE

>member
-1 MNKIIKRN
+1 MNQIKKRKGNLVAYDPEKIR
-9 SEIVEYNSNKI
+9 V
-20 KSAIKSANH
+20 AITSANH
-29 DLDNKFSDAEI
+29 DIKKKASDAEI
-40 EVIYE
+40 EVIFE
-45 ASKNEVEELLK
+45 AAKNEVEELL
-56 THNVSVEEINDIVEK
+56 TNHNVSVDEINDIVER

-177 CELINLDDMLQNGTV
+177 CELINLEDMLQNGTV
-192 LNGVMIEKPHRLITA
+192 LNGVMIEKPHRFITA

-219 ASTYGGLTITL
+219 ASSYGGLTVTL

-236 VRNSFYF
+236 VRSSFYR
-243 HYKFFVEKILNQ
+243 HYKFFVKEVLNEELNSL
-255 QINPKLD
+255 INEDTRMDSDVYASIPAALD
-262 ADTEMCNDLYLENKL
+262 
-277 AYKYATE
+277 YATK
-284 QLNKEIEDSVQ
+284 QIKKEVEDGVQ

-300 INSMSSTNGQAPFC
+300 INSMSSTNGQSPFC

-328 ELALLIKEFLVQRI
+328 ELAMIIEEFLKQRI
-342 KGLKNEK
+342 QGLKNEK
-349 GVYVTQAFPKLLYV
+349 GIYVTQAFPKLLYV
-363 LEEDNIREDSKY
+363 LEEDNITEGSRY

-389 LVPDYISEKVMRR
+389 LVPDYVSEKMMKS
-402 LKINKFGYGDVYG
+402 LKINKFGVGDCYG
-415 PMGCVAGNEV
+415 PMG
-425 ITYKFN
+425 
-431 HSVYIETF
+431 
-439 EKMWDRLAKAYEV
+439 
-452 KYQPN
+452 
-457 NKDLYIDTDGV
+457 
-468 EIYDQTKGFVKN
+468 
-480 LRVIKNHNKKWLKI
+480 
-494 TFSDGRI
+494 
-501 LTCTPDH
+501 
-508 PFETMDKG
+508 
-516 VVKAQDLTD
+516 
-525 ANTIEIDC
+525 
-533 RPNNEI
+533 
-539 DKALIVKTD
+539 
-548 VAWLNGFMFC
+548 
-558 NGTIGERNA
+558 
-567 VMIDEKEDQTVI
+567 
-579 DKITN
+579 
-584 LLKNEYKLNTEIVSK
+584 
-599 NRLLKGYYKDIEISG
+599 
-614 EKVNYLN
+614 
-621 NLRKDSFFEELYPEI
+621 
-636 RTMSSEIF
+636 
-644 KWVKNSQLAF
+644 
-654 IAGMVDASGSLSTTG
+654 
-669 KLATIK
+669 
-675 LETFTKQTALQ
+675 
-686 MMLLIQSCGMYAS
+686 
-699 LYEND
+699 
-704 GRYKYRVEF
+704 
-713 TPTQEL
+713 
-719 LDYIVS
+719 
-725 PKKKDIKKAS
+725 
-735 IERKNKPTTCHM
+735 
-747 ISVEE
+747 
-752 FEKEDFSYDVS
+752 
-763 TGSEHFTVSGLY
+763 
-775 SHNCRSFLTPDRIEG
+775 CRSFLTPDRIEG

-824 SNRNES
+824 SNRNEG
-830 EFWKLLDERCELCH
+830 EFWKLLDDRCELCH
-844 SGLKV
+844 TGLKV

-860 VAPILWQYGA
+860 VAPILWQHGA
-870 LARLKPHEKIE
+870 LARLQPHEKLE

-959 KKRFGEDVFV
+959 KKKFGDDVFV
-969 NLDGHD
+969 KLDGHD
-975 REYVTNS
+975 RDYVTNS

-1021 NNIEAIIE
+1021 NNIEAILE

-1110 RVMHLDNVKE
+1110 RVLHLDNVCE

>member
-1 MNKIIKRN
+1 MNQIKKRKGNLVAYDPEKIR
-9 SEIVEYNSNKI
+9 V
-20 KSAIKSANH
+20 AITSANH
-29 DLDNKFSDAEI
+29 DIKKKASDAEI
-40 EVIYE
+40 EVIFE
-45 ASKNEVEELLK
+45 ATKNEVEELL
-56 THNVSVEEINDIVEK
+56 TNHNVSVEEINDIVER

-177 CELINLDDMLQNGTV
+177 CELINLEDMLQNGTV
-192 LNGVMIEKPHRLITA
+192 LNGVMIEKPHRFITA

-219 ASTYGGLTITL
+219 ASSYGGLTVTL

-236 VRNSFYF
+236 VRSSFYR
-243 HYKFFVEKILNQ
+243 HYKFFVKEVLEQELNAL
-255 QINPKLD
+255 INEDTRMDSDVYASIPAALD
-262 ADTEMCNDLYLENKL
+262 
-277 AYKYATE
+277 YATK
-284 QLNKEIEDSVQ
+284 QIKKEVEDGVQ

-300 INSMSSTNGQAPFC
+300 INSMSSTNGQSPFC

-328 ELALLIKEFLVQRI
+328 ELAMIIEEFLKQRI
-342 KGLKNEK
+342 QGLKNEK
-349 GVYVTQAFPKLLYV
+349 GIYVTQAFPKLLYV
-363 LEEDNIREDSKY
+363 LEEDNITEGSRY

-389 LVPDYISEKVMRR
+389 LVPDYVSEKMMKS
-402 LKINKFGYGDVYG
+402 LKINKFGVGDCYG
-415 PMGCVAGNEV
+415 PMG
-425 ITYKFN
+425 
-431 HSVYIETF
+431 
-439 EKMWDRLAKAYEV
+439 
-452 KYQPN
+452 
-457 NKDLYIDTDGV
+457 
-468 EIYDQTKGFVKN
+468 
-480 LRVIKNHNKKWLKI
+480 
-494 TFSDGRI
+494 
-501 LTCTPDH
+501 
-508 PFETMDKG
+508 
-516 VVKAQDLTD
+516 
-525 ANTIEIDC
+525 
-533 RPNNEI
+533 
-539 DKALIVKTD
+539 
-548 VAWLNGFMFC
+548 
-558 NGTIGERNA
+558 
-567 VMIDEKEDQTVI
+567 
-579 DKITN
+579 
-584 LLKNEYKLNTEIVSK
+584 
-599 NRLLKGYYKDIEISG
+599 
-614 EKVNYLN
+614 
-621 NLRKDSFFEELYPEI
+621 
-636 RTMSSEIF
+636 
-644 KWVKNSQLAF
+644 
-654 IAGMVDASGSLSTTG
+654 
-669 KLATIK
+669 
-675 LETFTKQTALQ
+675 
-686 MMLLIQSCGMYAS
+686 
-699 LYEND
+699 
-704 GRYKYRVEF
+704 
-713 TPTQEL
+713 
-719 LDYIVS
+719 
-725 PKKKDIKKAS
+725 
-735 IERKNKPTTCHM
+735 
-747 ISVEE
+747 
-752 FEKEDFSYDVS
+752 
-763 TGSEHFTVSGLY
+763 
-775 SHNCRSFLTPDRIEG
+775 CRSFLTPDRIEG

-824 SNRNES
+824 SNRNEG
-830 EFWKLLDERCELCH
+830 EFWKLLDDRCELCH
-844 SGLKV
+844 TGLKV

-860 VAPILWQYGA
+860 VAPILWQHGA
-870 LARLKPHEKIE
+870 LARLQPHEKLE

-959 KKRFGEDVFV
+959 KKKFGDDVFV

-975 REYVTNS
+975 RDYVTNS

-1021 NNIEAIIE
+1021 NNIEAILE

-1054 YDGEIMVVEDEK
+1054 YDGEIVVVEDEK

-1110 RVMHLDNVKE
+1110 RVLHLDNVCE

>member
-1 MNKIIKRN
+1 MNQIKKRKGNLVAYDPEKIR
-9 SEIVEYNSNKI
+9 V
-20 KSAIKSANH
+20 AITSANH
-29 DLDNKFSDAEI
+29 DIKKKASDAEI
-40 EVIYE
+40 EVIFE
-45 ASKNEVEELLK
+45 AAKNEVEELL
-56 THNVSVEEINDIVEK
+56 TNHNVSVEEINDIVER

-177 CELINLDDMLQNGTV
+177 CELINLEDMLQNGTV
-192 LNGVMIEKPHRLITA
+192 LNGVMIEKPHRFITA

-219 ASTYGGLTITL
+219 ASSYGGLTVTL

-236 VRNSFYF
+236 VRSSFYR
-243 HYKFFVEKILNQ
+243 HYKFFVKEVLEQELNAL
-255 QINPKLD
+255 INEDTRMDSDVYAAIPAALD
-262 ADTEMCNDLYLENKL
+262 
-277 AYKYATE
+277 YATK
-284 QLNKEIEDSVQ
+284 QIKKEVEDGVQ

-300 INSMSSTNGQAPFC
+300 INSMSSTNGQSPFC

-328 ELALLIKEFLVQRI
+328 ELAMIIEEFLKQRI
-342 KGLKNEK
+342 QGLKNEK
-349 GVYVTQAFPKLLYV
+349 GIYVTQAFPKLLYV
-363 LEEDNIREDSKY
+363 LEEDNITEGSRY

-389 LVPDYISEKVMRR
+389 LVPDYVSEKMMES
-402 LKINKFGYGDVYG
+402 LKINKFGVGDCYG
-415 PMGCVAGNEV
+415 PMG
-425 ITYKFN
+425 
-431 HSVYIETF
+431 
-439 EKMWDRLAKAYEV
+439 
-452 KYQPN
+452 
-457 NKDLYIDTDGV
+457 
-468 EIYDQTKGFVKN
+468 
-480 LRVIKNHNKKWLKI
+480 
-494 TFSDGRI
+494 
-501 LTCTPDH
+501 
-508 PFETMDKG
+508 
-516 VVKAQDLTD
+516 
-525 ANTIEIDC
+525 
-533 RPNNEI
+533 
-539 DKALIVKTD
+539 
-548 VAWLNGFMFC
+548 
-558 NGTIGERNA
+558 
-567 VMIDEKEDQTVI
+567 
-579 DKITN
+579 
-584 LLKNEYKLNTEIVSK
+584 
-599 NRLLKGYYKDIEISG
+599 
-614 EKVNYLN
+614 
-621 NLRKDSFFEELYPEI
+621 
-636 RTMSSEIF
+636 
-644 KWVKNSQLAF
+644 
-654 IAGMVDASGSLSTTG
+654 
-669 KLATIK
+669 
-675 LETFTKQTALQ
+675 
-686 MMLLIQSCGMYAS
+686 
-699 LYEND
+699 
-704 GRYKYRVEF
+704 
-713 TPTQEL
+713 
-719 LDYIVS
+719 
-725 PKKKDIKKAS
+725 
-735 IERKNKPTTCHM
+735 
-747 ISVEE
+747 
-752 FEKEDFSYDVS
+752 
-763 TGSEHFTVSGLY
+763 
-775 SHNCRSFLTPDRIEG
+775 CRSFLTPDRIEG

-824 SNRNES
+824 SNRNEG
-830 EFWKLLDERCELCH
+830 EFWKLLDDRCELCH
-844 SGLKV
+844 TGLKV

-860 VAPILWQYGA
+860 VAPILWQHGA
-870 LARLKPHEKIE
+870 LARLQPHEKLE

-959 KKRFGEDVFV
+959 KKKFGDDVFV

-975 REYVTNS
+975 RDYVTNS

-1021 NNIEAIIE
+1021 NNIEAILE

-1110 RVMHLDNVKE
+1110 RVLHLDNVCE

>member
-1 MNKIIKRN
+1 MNQIKKRKGNLVAYDPEKIR
-9 SEIVEYNSNKI
+9 V
-20 KSAIKSANH
+20 AITSANH
-29 DLDNKFSDAEI
+29 DIKKKASDAEI
-40 EVIYE
+40 EVIFE
-45 ASKNEVEELLK
+45 AAKNEVEELL
-56 THNVSVEEINDIVEK
+56 TNHNVSVDEINDIVER

-177 CELINLDDMLQNGTV
+177 CELINLEDMLQNGTV
-192 LNGVMIEKPHRLITA
+192 LNGVMIEKPHRFITA

-219 ASTYGGLTITL
+219 ASSYGGLTVTL

-236 VRNSFYF
+236 VRSSFYR
-243 HYKFFVEKILNQ
+243 HYKFFVKEVLGQELNAL
-255 QINPKLD
+255 INEDTRMDSDVYASIPAALD
-262 ADTEMCNDLYLENKL
+262 
-277 AYKYATE
+277 YATK
-284 QLNKEIEDSVQ
+284 QIKKEVEDGVQ

-300 INSMSSTNGQAPFC
+300 INSMSSTNGQSPFC

-328 ELALLIKEFLVQRI
+328 ELAMIIEEFLKQRI
-342 KGLKNEK
+342 QGLKNEK
-349 GVYVTQAFPKLLYV
+349 GIYVTQAFPKLLYV
-363 LEEDNIREDSKY
+363 LEEDNITEGSRY

-389 LVPDYISEKVMRR
+389 LVPDYVSEKMMKS
-402 LKINKFGYGDVYG
+402 LKINKFGVGDCYG
-415 PMGCVAGNEV
+415 PMG
-425 ITYKFN
+425 
-431 HSVYIETF
+431 
-439 EKMWDRLAKAYEV
+439 
-452 KYQPN
+452 
-457 NKDLYIDTDGV
+457 
-468 EIYDQTKGFVKN
+468 
-480 LRVIKNHNKKWLKI
+480 
-494 TFSDGRI
+494 
-501 LTCTPDH
+501 
-508 PFETMDKG
+508 
-516 VVKAQDLTD
+516 
-525 ANTIEIDC
+525 
-533 RPNNEI
+533 
-539 DKALIVKTD
+539 
-548 VAWLNGFMFC
+548 
-558 NGTIGERNA
+558 
-567 VMIDEKEDQTVI
+567 
-579 DKITN
+579 
-584 LLKNEYKLNTEIVSK
+584 
-599 NRLLKGYYKDIEISG
+599 
-614 EKVNYLN
+614 
-621 NLRKDSFFEELYPEI
+621 
-636 RTMSSEIF
+636 
-644 KWVKNSQLAF
+644 
-654 IAGMVDASGSLSTTG
+654 
-669 KLATIK
+669 
-675 LETFTKQTALQ
+675 
-686 MMLLIQSCGMYAS
+686 
-699 LYEND
+699 
-704 GRYKYRVEF
+704 
-713 TPTQEL
+713 
-719 LDYIVS
+719 
-725 PKKKDIKKAS
+725 
-735 IERKNKPTTCHM
+735 
-747 ISVEE
+747 
-752 FEKEDFSYDVS
+752 
-763 TGSEHFTVSGLY
+763 
-775 SHNCRSFLTPDRIEG
+775 CRSFLTPDRIEG

-824 SNRNES
+824 SNRNEG
-830 EFWKLLDERCELCH
+830 EFWKLLDDRCELCH
-844 SGLKV
+844 TGLKV

-860 VAPILWQYGA
+860 VAPILWQHGA
-870 LARLKPHEKIE
+870 LARLQPHEKLE

-959 KKRFGEDVFV
+959 KKKFGDDVFV

-975 REYVTNS
+975 RDYVTNS

-1021 NNIEAIIE
+1021 NNIEAILE

-1054 YDGEIMVVEDEK
+1054 YDGEIVVVEDEK

-1110 RVMHLDNVKE
+1110 RVLHLDNVCE

>member
-1 MNKIIKRN
+1 MNQIKKRKGNLVAYDPEKIR
-9 SEIVEYNSNKI
+9 V
-20 KSAIKSANH
+20 AITSANH
-29 DLDNKFSDAEI
+29 DIKKKASDAEI
-40 EVIYE
+40 EVIFE
-45 ASKNEVEELLK
+45 AAKNEVEELL
-56 THNVSVEEINDIVEK
+56 TNHNVSVDEINDIVER

-177 CELINLDDMLQNGTV
+177 CELINLEDMLQNGTV
-192 LNGVMIEKPHRLITA
+192 LNGVMIEKPHRFITA

-219 ASTYGGLTITL
+219 ASSYGGLTVTL

-236 VRNSFYF
+236 VRSSFYR
-243 HYKFFVEKILNQ
+243 HYKFFVKEVLEQELNAL
-255 QINPKLD
+255 INEDTRMDSDVYASIPAALD
-262 ADTEMCNDLYLENKL
+262 
-277 AYKYATE
+277 YATK
-284 QLNKEIEDSVQ
+284 QIKKEVEDGVQ

-300 INSMSSTNGQAPFC
+300 INSMSSTNGQSPFC

-328 ELALLIKEFLVQRI
+328 ELAMIIEEFLKQRI
-342 KGLKNEK
+342 QGLKNEK
-349 GVYVTQAFPKLLYV
+349 GIYVTQAFPKLLYV
-363 LEEDNIREDSKY
+363 LEEDNITEGSRY

-389 LVPDYISEKVMRR
+389 LVPDYVSEKMMKS
-402 LKINKFGYGDVYG
+402 LKINKFGVGDCYG
-415 PMGCVAGNEV
+415 PMG
-425 ITYKFN
+425 
-431 HSVYIETF
+431 
-439 EKMWDRLAKAYEV
+439 
-452 KYQPN
+452 
-457 NKDLYIDTDGV
+457 
-468 EIYDQTKGFVKN
+468 
-480 LRVIKNHNKKWLKI
+480 
-494 TFSDGRI
+494 
-501 LTCTPDH
+501 
-508 PFETMDKG
+508 
-516 VVKAQDLTD
+516 
-525 ANTIEIDC
+525 
-533 RPNNEI
+533 
-539 DKALIVKTD
+539 
-548 VAWLNGFMFC
+548 
-558 NGTIGERNA
+558 
-567 VMIDEKEDQTVI
+567 
-579 DKITN
+579 
-584 LLKNEYKLNTEIVSK
+584 
-599 NRLLKGYYKDIEISG
+599 
-614 EKVNYLN
+614 
-621 NLRKDSFFEELYPEI
+621 
-636 RTMSSEIF
+636 
-644 KWVKNSQLAF
+644 
-654 IAGMVDASGSLSTTG
+654 
-669 KLATIK
+669 
-675 LETFTKQTALQ
+675 
-686 MMLLIQSCGMYAS
+686 
-699 LYEND
+699 
-704 GRYKYRVEF
+704 
-713 TPTQEL
+713 
-719 LDYIVS
+719 
-725 PKKKDIKKAS
+725 
-735 IERKNKPTTCHM
+735 
-747 ISVEE
+747 
-752 FEKEDFSYDVS
+752 
-763 TGSEHFTVSGLY
+763 
-775 SHNCRSFLTPDRIEG
+775 CRSFLTPDRIDG

-797 YDPNKGKYWGRFNMG
+797 YDPSKGKYWGRFNMG

-824 SNRNES
+824 SNRNEG
-830 EFWKLLDERCELCH
+830 EFWKLLDDRCELCH
-844 SGLKV
+844 TGLKV

-860 VAPILWQYGA
+860 VAPILWQHGA
-870 LARLKPHEKIE
+870 LARLQPHEKLE

-897 LYECVKYMTGLNLT
+897 LYECVKYMTDLNLT

-959 KKRFGEDVFV
+959 KKKFGDDVFV
-969 NLDGHD
+969 KLDGHD
-975 REYVTNS
+975 RDYVTNS

-1021 NNIEAIIE
+1021 NNIEAILE

-1110 RVMHLDNVKE
+1110 RVLHLDNVCE